1 MVGIKEG
8 EKIMLLVTFDKV
20 PKGAKKY
27 FQFKH
32 KLSRKSPELDI
43 KTADTAVKD
52 YAKSLEAAGSNV
64 AFTIFDDED
73 EDREESSFEAPVL
86 PEDQDGGIL
95 NLIDRDLENENLNRE
110 QEETVTD
117 LKDQIFNELEPS
129 LNEDYE
135 DSLNEDNGF
144 MFNNNQVL
152 EPEDEEDEVGEEIP
166 PKNDVS
172 DETADKNSTAQLN
185 TSNSA
190 NPNSYNFV
198 TKSPEATPPSSL
210 PVLPVQPD
218 QVSTT
223 EATHDEVIS
232 YGKYTDA
239 NDILDRLPKGYD
251 KNQFA
256 LNNIRHDLGY
266 LDNPRDQ
273 YDQALNDKIDQALRD
288 YSMQDIQRVYD
299 EGLAKSKAAIVD
311 RLKEAYNRVTK
322 EPIDKIVE
330 SKTVTKIQQLT
341 VKATQQ
347 KQNNQSDL
355 NKLKENKALELKTND
370 EAALAEYKKQ
380 LEEKRNLALKSFNDQ
395 EELKTRNANEQIDE
409 QLKADKAKAEHVAR
423 NEEVQKRNSELDDS
437 RTTISND
444 FDHAV
449 RDNYD
454 KNNNLFEKNLKK
466 VQERVQLAKEEIN
479 EQRRIDQE
487 KAEER
492 RQREAEAARKERE
505 LDLKQKAIEQ
515 NESLAKLQQENMA
528 KLPEEFAKAIAAAI
542 TQNNLENPNVKI
554 TLNSDGKDTKDI
566 SVPVPNIKG
575 EIVDLDT
582 TKQTDP
588 SNVTEPT
595 EENAALD
602 QENETNNDKPK
613 KHHYTSGIIS
623 LVCLAAAALGGTWAY
638 TNNRPNNE
646 QKAVVE
652 QSSSHTKQT
661 SKSNSKQSNKKS
673 DENDAVKKSKSSA
686 KPKVKATQTHLT
698 RSQAVLKQYRETKT
712 WAQKRDMLDGLL
724 GQGDARNL
732 KKIATIYANPIAN
745 LYSAIANEDKVQTRE
760 IWLNLTDDQRTEISN
775 SAKKAVAL
783 AFYDIADWQD
793 GWLARYAY

>member
-1 MVGIKEG
+1 
-8 EKIMLLVTFDKV
+8 MLLVTFDKV

-43 KTADTAVKD
+43 KTADDAVKD
-52 YAKSLEAAGSNV
+52 YAKSLEKADSNV
-64 AFTIFDDED
+64 TFTIFDDED
-73 EDREESSFEAPVL
+73 EDREESSFEAQIL

-95 NLIDRDLENENLNRE
+95 NLIDRDLENENLTRD
-110 QEETVTD
+110 QEETVTT

-129 LNEDYE
+129 LSDDEED
-135 DSLNEDNGF
+135 LNKDNGF
-144 MFNNNQVL
+144 MFNNNQIL
-152 EPEDEEDEVGEEIP
+152 DSDDEVRDEIP
-166 PKNDVS
+166 PENDVN
-172 DETADKNSTAQLN
+172 DETEDNSPTEE
-185 TSNSA
+185 SNSNA
-190 NPNSYNFV
+190 ATNPSLNNV
-198 TKSPEATPPSSL
+198 PTQLPEEVDAL
-210 PVLPVQPD
+210 PIQAG
-218 QVSTT
+218 QTT
-223 EATHDEVIS
+223 ETETSRSEVIS

-239 NDILDRLPKGYD
+239 NDILDRLPRGYD

-266 LDNPRDQ
+266 LDNPKDQ

-322 EPIDKIVE
+322 ESLDKIVE
-330 SKTVTKIQQLT
+330 GRTAAQIQQLV

-355 NKLKENKALELKTND
+355 SKLKENKALELKTND

-380 LEEKRNLALKSFNDQ
+380 LEEKRNLALKNFNDQ

-409 QLKADKAKAEHVAR
+409 QLKADKAKVERVAR
-423 NEEVQKRNSELDDS
+423 DEEVQKRNSELDDS

-449 RDNYD
+449 RNNYD
-454 KNNNLFEKNLKK
+454 KNNDLFEDNLKK
-466 VQERVQLAKEEIN
+466 VQEKVRLAKEQIN
-479 EQRRIDQE
+479 QQKLLDQE
-487 KAEER
+487 KAEEK

-554 TLNSDGKDTKDI
+554 TLNNDGKNAL
-566 SVPVPNIKG
+566 VPVPHVDG
-575 EIVDLDT
+575 EVVDLDD
-582 TKQTDP
+582 TKKNDAP
-588 SNVTEPT
+588 IDSESNEEDSELKPETED
-595 EENAALD
+595 NSS
-602 QENETNNDKPK
+602 K
-613 KHHYTSGIIS
+613 KHHYKSEIIS

-638 TNNRPNNE
+638 TNNHSNNE
-646 QKAVVE
+646 QKASIERSSSNSHVKKNK
-652 QSSSHTKQT
+652 QSSS
-661 SKSNSKQSNKKS
+661 KQSAKK
-673 DENDAVKKSKSSA
+673 DIAKNQKTNAKSKTKST
-686 KPKVKATQTHLT
+686 PTHLT

-732 KKIATIYANPIAN
+732 KKIATIYSNPIAS
-745 LYSAIANEDKVQTRE
+745 LYSAIANEDKAQTRD
-760 IWLNLTDDQRTEISN
+760 IWLSLTDDQRTEISN

>member
-1 MVGIKEG
+1 MVGVKEG

-43 KTADTAVKD
+43 KTADDAVKD
-52 YAKSLEAAGSNV
+52 YAKSLEEADSNV
-64 AFTIFDDED
+64 TFTIFDDED
-73 EDREESSFEAPVL
+73 EDREESSFEAQIL

-95 NLIDRDLENENLNRE
+95 NLIDRDLENENLTRD
-110 QEETVTD
+110 QEETVTT

-129 LNEDYE
+129 LSDDEED
-135 DSLNEDNGF
+135 LNKDNGF
-144 MFNNNQVL
+144 MFNNNQIL
-152 EPEDEEDEVGEEIP
+152 DSDDEVRDEISP
-166 PKNDVS
+166 ENDVN
-172 DETADKNSTAQLN
+172 DETEDNSPTEE
-185 TSNSA
+185 SNSNA
-190 NPNSYNFV
+190 ATNPSLNNV
-198 TKSPEATPPSSL
+198 PTQLPEEVDAL
-210 PVLPVQPD
+210 PIQAG
-218 QVSTT
+218 QTT
-223 EATHDEVIS
+223 ETETSRSEVIS

-239 NDILDRLPKGYD
+239 NDILDRLPRGYD

-266 LDNPRDQ
+266 LDNPKDQ

-311 RLKEAYNRVTK
+311 RLKEAYNGVTK
-322 EPIDKIVE
+322 KSLDKIVE
-330 SKTVTKIQQLT
+330 GRTAAQIQQLV

-355 NKLKENKALELKTND
+355 SKLKENKALELKTND

-380 LEEKRNLALKSFNDQ
+380 LEEKRNLALKNFNDQ

-409 QLKADKAKAEHVAR
+409 QLKADKAKVERVAR
-423 NEEVQKRNSELDDS
+423 DEEVQKRNSELDDS

-449 RDNYD
+449 RNNYD
-454 KNNNLFEKNLKK
+454 KNNDLFEDNLKK
-466 VQERVQLAKEEIN
+466 VQEKVRLAKEQIN
-479 EQRRIDQE
+479 QQKQLDQE
-487 KAEER
+487 KAEEK

-554 TLNSDGKDTKDI
+554 TLNNDGKNAL
-566 SVPVPNIKG
+566 VPVPHVDG
-575 EIVDLDT
+575 EVVDLDD
-582 TKQTDP
+582 TKKNDAP
-588 SNVTEPT
+588 IDSESNEEDSELKPETED
-595 EENAALD
+595 NS
-602 QENETNNDKPK
+602 PK
-613 KHHYTSGIIS
+613 KRHYKSEIIS

-638 TNNRPNNE
+638 TNNHSNNE
-646 QKAVVE
+646 QKASIERSSSNSHVKKNK
-652 QSSSHTKQT
+652 QSSS
-661 SKSNSKQSNKKS
+661 KQSDKKSANEDIAKNKKP
-673 DENDAVKKSKSSA
+673 NAKSKTKST
-686 KPKVKATQTHLT
+686 PTYLT
-698 RSQAVLKQYRETKT
+698 RSQAILKQYRETKT

-732 KKIATIYANPIAN
+732 KKIATIYSNPIAS
-745 LYSAIANEDKVQTRE
+745 LYSAIANEDKAQTRD
-760 IWLNLTDDQRTEISN
+760 IWLSLTDDQRTEISN

>member
-1 MVGIKEG
+1 
-8 EKIMLLVTFDKV
+8 MLLVTFDKV

-43 KTADTAVKD
+43 KTADDAVKD
-52 YAKSLEAAGSNV
+52 YAKSLEEADSNV
-64 AFTIFDDED
+64 TFTIFDDED
-73 EDREESSFEAPVL
+73 EDREESSFEAQIL

-95 NLIDRDLENENLNRE
+95 NLIDRDLENENLTRD
-110 QEETVTD
+110 QEETVTT

-129 LNEDYE
+129 LSDDEED
-135 DSLNEDNGF
+135 LNKDNGF
-144 MFNNNQVL
+144 MFNNNQIL
-152 EPEDEEDEVGEEIP
+152 DSDDEVRDEIP
-166 PKNDVS
+166 PENDVN
-172 DETADKNSTAQLN
+172 DETEDNSPTEE
-185 TSNSA
+185 SNSNA
-190 NPNSYNFV
+190 ATNPSLNNV
-198 TKSPEATPPSSL
+198 PTQLPEEVDAL
-210 PVLPVQPD
+210 PIQAG
-218 QVSTT
+218 QTT
-223 EATHDEVIS
+223 ETETSRSEVIS

-239 NDILDRLPKGYD
+239 NDILDRLPRGYD

-266 LDNPRDQ
+266 LDNPKDQ
-273 YDQALNDKIDQALRD
+273 YAQALNDKIDQALRD

-322 EPIDKIVE
+322 ESLDKIVE
-330 SKTVTKIQQLT
+330 GRTAAQIQQLA
-341 VKATQQ
+341 VKATHQ

-355 NKLKENKALELKTND
+355 SKLKENKALELKTND

-380 LEEKRNLALKSFNDQ
+380 LEEKRNLALKNFNDQ

-409 QLKADKAKAEHVAR
+409 QLKADKAKVERVAR
-423 NEEVQKRNSELDDS
+423 DEEVQKRNSELDDS

-449 RDNYD
+449 RNNYD
-454 KNNNLFEKNLKK
+454 KNNDLFEDNLKK
-466 VQERVQLAKEEIN
+466 VQERVRLAKEQIN
-479 EQRRIDQE
+479 QQKQLDQE
-487 KAEER
+487 KAEEK

-554 TLNSDGKDTKDI
+554 TLNNDGKNAL
-566 SVPVPNIKG
+566 VPVPHVDG
-575 EIVDLDT
+575 EVVDLDD
-582 TKQTDP
+582 TKKNDAP
-588 SNVTEPT
+588 IDSESNEEDSELKPETED
-595 EENAALD
+595 NS
-602 QENETNNDKPK
+602 PK
-613 KHHYTSGIIS
+613 KRHYKSEIIS

-638 TNNRPNNE
+638 TNNHSNNE
-646 QKAVVE
+646 QKASIERSSSNSHVKKNK
-652 QSSSHTKQT
+652 QSSS
-661 SKSNSKQSNKKS
+661 KQSDKKSANEDIAKNKKP
-673 DENDAVKKSKSSA
+673 NAKSKTKST
-686 KPKVKATQTHLT
+686 PTHLT

-732 KKIATIYANPIAN
+732 KKIATIYSNPIAS
-745 LYSAIANEDKVQTRE
+745 LYSAIANEDKAQTRD
-760 IWLNLTDDQRTEISN
+760 IWLSLTDDQRTEISN

>member
-1 MVGIKEG
+1 MVGVEEG

-43 KTADTAVKD
+43 KTADDAVKD
-52 YAKSLEAAGSNV
+52 YAKSLEEADSNV
-64 AFTIFDDED
+64 TFTIFDDED
-73 EDREESSFEAPVL
+73 EDREESSFEAQIL

-95 NLIDRDLENENLNRE
+95 NLIDRDLENENLTRD
-110 QEETVTD
+110 QEETVTT

-129 LNEDYE
+129 LSDDEED
-135 DSLNEDNGF
+135 LNKDNGF
-144 MFNNNQVL
+144 MFNNNQIL
-152 EPEDEEDEVGEEIP
+152 DSDDEVRDEIP
-166 PKNDVS
+166 PENDVN
-172 DETADKNSTAQLN
+172 DETEDNSPTEE
-185 TSNSA
+185 SNSNA
-190 NPNSYNFV
+190 ATNPSLNNV
-198 TKSPEATPPSSL
+198 PTQLPEEVDAL
-210 PVLPVQPD
+210 PIQAG
-218 QVSTT
+218 QTT
-223 EATHDEVIS
+223 ETETNRSEVIS

-239 NDILDRLPKGYD
+239 NDILDRLPRGYD

-256 LNNIRHDLGY
+256 LDNIRHDLGY
-266 LDNPRDQ
+266 LDNPKDQ
-273 YDQALNDKIDQALRD
+273 YEQELNDKINQALRD

-322 EPIDKIVE
+322 ESLDKIVE
-330 SKTVTKIQQLT
+330 GRTEAQIQQLV

-355 NKLKENKALELKTND
+355 SKLKENKALELKTND

-380 LEEKRNLALKSFNDQ
+380 LEEKRNLALKNFNDQ

-409 QLKADKAKAEHVAR
+409 QLKADKAKVERVAR
-423 NEEVQKRNSELDDS
+423 DEEVQKRNSELDDS

-449 RDNYD
+449 RNNYD
-454 KNNNLFEKNLKK
+454 KNNDLFEDNLKK
-466 VQERVQLAKEEIN
+466 VQEKVRLAKEQIN
-479 EQRRIDQE
+479 QQKLLDQE
-487 KAEER
+487 KAEEK

-554 TLNSDGKDTKDI
+554 TLNNDGKNAL
-566 SVPVPNIKG
+566 VPVPHVDG
-575 EIVDLDT
+575 EVVDLDD
-582 TKQTDP
+582 TKKNDAP
-588 SNVTEPT
+588 IDSESNEEDSELKPETED
-595 EENAALD
+595 NSS
-602 QENETNNDKPK
+602 K
-613 KHHYTSGIIS
+613 KHHYKSEIIS

-638 TNNRPNNE
+638 TNNHSNNE
-646 QKAVVE
+646 QKASIERSSSNSHVKKNK
-652 QSSSHTKQT
+652 QSSS
-661 SKSNSKQSNKKS
+661 KQSAKK
-673 DENDAVKKSKSSA
+673 DIAKNQKTNAKSKTKST
-686 KPKVKATQTHLT
+686 PTYLT
-698 RSQAVLKQYRETKT
+698 RSQAILKQYRETKT

-732 KKIATIYANPIAN
+732 KKIATIYSNPIAN
-745 LYSAIANEDKVQTRE
+745 LYSAIANEDKTQTRD
-760 IWLNLTDDQRTEISN
+760 IWLSLTDDQRTEISN

-793 GWLARYAY
+793 GWLVRYAY

>member
-1 MVGIKEG
+1 MVGVKEG

-52 YAKSLEAAGSNV
+52 YAKSLEAASYSV
-64 AFTIFDDED
+64 SFTIFDDED
-73 EDREESSFEAPVL
+73 EDREESSFEAPIL
-86 PEDQDGGIL
+86 PEDRDGGIL
-95 NLIDRDLENENLNRE
+95 NLIDRDLENENLTRD
-110 QEETVTD
+110 QEETVTT

-129 LNEDYE
+129 LSDDEED
-135 DSLNEDNGF
+135 LNKDNGF
-144 MFNNNQVL
+144 MFNNNQIL
-152 EPEDEEDEVGEEIP
+152 DSDDEVRDEIP
-166 PKNDVS
+166 PENDVN
-172 DETADKNSTAQLN
+172 DETEDNSPTEE
-185 TSNSA
+185 SNSNA
-190 NPNSYNFV
+190 ATNPSLNNV
-198 TKSPEATPPSSL
+198 PTQLPEEVDAL
-210 PVLPVQPD
+210 PIQAG
-218 QVSTT
+218 QTT
-223 EATHDEVIS
+223 ETETSRSEVIS

-239 NDILDRLPKGYD
+239 NDILDRLPRGYD

-266 LDNPRDQ
+266 LDNPKDQ

-322 EPIDKIVE
+322 ESLDKIVE
-330 SKTVTKIQQLT
+330 GRTAAQIQQLV

-355 NKLKENKALELKTND
+355 SKLKESKALELKTND

-380 LEEKRNLALKSFNDQ
+380 LEEKRNIALKNFNDQ

-409 QLKADKAKAEHVAR
+409 QLKADKAKVERVAR
-423 NEEVQKRNSELDDS
+423 DEEVQKRNSELDDS

-449 RDNYD
+449 RNNYD
-454 KNNNLFEKNLKK
+454 KNNDLFEDNLEG
-466 VQERVQLAKEEIN
+466 VRERVQLAKEQIN
-479 EQRRIDQE
+479 QQKQLDQE
-487 KAEER
+487 KAEEK

-554 TLNSDGKDTKDI
+554 TLNNDGKNAL
-566 SVPVPNIKG
+566 VPVPHVDG
-575 EIVDLDT
+575 EVVDLDD
-582 TKQTDP
+582 TKKNDAP
-588 SNVTEPT
+588 IDSESNEEDSELKPETED
-595 EENAALD
+595 NS
-602 QENETNNDKPK
+602 PK
-613 KHHYTSGIIS
+613 KRHYKSEIIS

-638 TNNRPNNE
+638 TNNHSNNE
-646 QKAVVE
+646 QKASIERSSSNSHVKKNK
-652 QSSSHTKQT
+652 QSSS
-661 SKSNSKQSNKKS
+661 KQSDKKSANEDIAKNKKP
-673 DENDAVKKSKSSA
+673 NAKSKTKST
-686 KPKVKATQTHLT
+686 PTHLT
-698 RSQAVLKQYRETKT
+698 RSQAVLKQYRETKN

-732 KKIATIYANPIAN
+732 KKIATIYSNPIAS
-745 LYSAIANEDKVQTRE
+745 LYSAIANEDKAQTRD
-760 IWLNLTDDQRTEISN
+760 IWLSLTDDQRTEISN

>member
-1 MVGIKEG
+1 
-8 EKIMLLVTFDKV
+8 MLLVTFDKV

-43 KTADTAVKD
+43 KTADDAVKD
-52 YAKSLEAAGSNV
+52 YAKSLEEADSNV
-64 AFTIFDDED
+64 TFTIFDDED
-73 EDREESSFEAPVL
+73 EDREESSFEAQIL

-95 NLIDRDLENENLNRE
+95 NLIDRDLENENLTRD
-110 QEETVTD
+110 QEETVTT

-129 LNEDYE
+129 LSDDEED
-135 DSLNEDNGF
+135 LNKDNGF
-144 MFNNNQVL
+144 MFNNNQIL
-152 EPEDEEDEVGEEIP
+152 DSDDEVRDEIP
-166 PKNDVS
+166 PENDVN
-172 DETADKNSTAQLN
+172 DETEDNSPTEE
-185 TSNSA
+185 SNSNA
-190 NPNSYNFV
+190 ATNPSLNNV
-198 TKSPEATPPSSL
+198 PTQLPEEVDAL
-210 PVLPVQPD
+210 PIQAG
-218 QVSTT
+218 QTT
-223 EATHDEVIS
+223 ETETSRSEVIS

-239 NDILDRLPKGYD
+239 NDILDRLPRGYD

-266 LDNPRDQ
+266 LDNPKDQ

-322 EPIDKIVE
+322 ESLDKIVE
-330 SKTVTKIQQLT
+330 DRTAAQIQQLV
-341 VKATQQ
+341 VKATHQ

-355 NKLKENKALELKTND
+355 SKLKENKALELKTND

-380 LEEKRNLALKSFNDQ
+380 LEEKRNIALKNFNDQ

-409 QLKADKAKAEHVAR
+409 QLKADKAKVERVAR
-423 NEEVQKRNSELDDS
+423 DEEVQKRNSELDDS

-449 RDNYD
+449 RNNYD
-454 KNNNLFEKNLKK
+454 KNNDLFEDNLKK
-466 VQERVQLAKEEIN
+466 VQEKVRLAKEQIN
-479 EQRRIDQE
+479 QQKLLDQE
-487 KAEER
+487 KAEEK

-554 TLNSDGKDTKDI
+554 TLNNDGKNAL
-566 SVPVPNIKG
+566 VPVPHVDG
-575 EIVDLDT
+575 EVVDLDD
-582 TKQTDP
+582 TKKNDAP
-588 SNVTEPT
+588 IDSESNEEDSELKPETED
-595 EENAALD
+595 NS
-602 QENETNNDKPK
+602 PK
-613 KHHYTSGIIS
+613 KRHYKSEIIS

-638 TNNRPNNE
+638 TNNHSNNE
-646 QKAVVE
+646 QKASIERSSSNSHVKKNK
-652 QSSSHTKQT
+652 QSSS
-661 SKSNSKQSNKKS
+661 KQSDKKSANEDIAKNKKP
-673 DENDAVKKSKSSA
+673 NAKSKTKST
-686 KPKVKATQTHLT
+686 PTYLT
-698 RSQAVLKQYRETKT
+698 RSQAILKQYRETKT

-732 KKIATIYANPIAN
+732 KKIATIYSNPIAN
-745 LYSAIANEDKVQTRE
+745 LYSAIANEDKAQTRD
-760 IWLNLTDDQRTEISN
+760 IWLSLTDDQRTEISN

>member
-1 MVGIKEG
+1 
-8 EKIMLLVTFDKV
+8 MLLVTFDKV

-43 KTADTAVKD
+43 KTADDAVKD
-52 YAKSLEAAGSNV
+52 YAKTLEEADSNV
-64 AFTIFDDED
+64 TFTIFDDED
-73 EDREESSFEAPVL
+73 EDREESSFEAQIL

-95 NLIDRDLENENLNRE
+95 NLIDRDLENENLTRD
-110 QEETVTD
+110 QEETVTT

-129 LNEDYE
+129 LNDDED
-135 DSLNEDNGF
+135 DLNEDNGF
-144 MFNNNQVL
+144 MFNSNQIL
-152 EPEDEEDEVGEEIP
+152 DSDDEVRDEIP
-166 PKNDVS
+166 PENDVN
-172 DETADKNSTAQLN
+172 DETEDNSPTEE
-185 TSNSA
+185 SNSNAAA
-190 NPNSYNFV
+190 NPSLNNV
-198 TKSPEATPPSSL
+198 PTQLPEKVGASPIQAG
-210 PVLPVQPD
+210 Q
-218 QVSTT
+218 TT
-223 EATHDEVIS
+223 ETETSRSEVIS

-239 NDILDRLPKGYD
+239 NDILDRLPRGYD

-266 LDNPRDQ
+266 LDNPKDQ

-322 EPIDKIVE
+322 ESLDKIVE
-330 SKTVTKIQQLT
+330 GRTAAQIQQLV
-341 VKATQQ
+341 VKAAQQ

-355 NKLKENKALELKTND
+355 SKLKENKALELKTND
-370 EAALAEYKKQ
+370 EAALVEYKKQ
-380 LEEKRNLALKSFNDQ
+380 LEGKRNLALKNFNDQ

-409 QLKADKAKAEHVAR
+409 QLKSDKAKVERIAR

-449 RDNYD
+449 RNNYD
-454 KNNNLFEKNLKK
+454 ENNNLFEENLKK
-466 VQERVQLAKEEIN
+466 VQERVQLAKEQIN
-479 EQRRIDQE
+479 KQKQLDQE
-487 KAEER
+487 KAEEK
-492 RQREAEAARKERE
+492 RQREEEAARKERE
-505 LDLKQKAIEQ
+505 LDLKQKEIEQ
-515 NESLAKLQQENMA
+515 NKSLAKLQQENMA

-554 TLNSDGKDTKDI
+554 TLNNDGKNAL
-566 SVPVPNIKG
+566 VPVPHVDG
-575 EIVDLDT
+575 EVVDLDD
-582 TKQTDP
+582 TKKNDAP
-588 SNVTEPT
+588 IDSESNEEDSELKPETED
-595 EENAALD
+595 NS
-602 QENETNNDKPK
+602 PK
-613 KHHYTSGIIS
+613 KRHYKSEIIS

-638 TNNRPNNE
+638 TNNHSNNE
-646 QKAVVE
+646 QKASIERSSSNSHVKKNK
-652 QSSSHTKQT
+652 QSSS
-661 SKSNSKQSNKKS
+661 KQSDKKSANEDIAKNKKP
-673 DENDAVKKSKSSA
+673 NAKSKTKST
-686 KPKVKATQTHLT
+686 PTHLT
-698 RSQAVLKQYRETKT
+698 RSQAVLKQYRETKN

-732 KKIATIYANPIAN
+732 KKIATIYSNPIAN
-745 LYSAIANEDKVQTRE
+745 LYSAIANEDKAQTRD
-760 IWLNLTDDQRTEISN
+760 IWLSLTDDQRTEISN

>member
-1 MVGIKEG
+1 
-8 EKIMLLVTFDKV
+8 MLLVTFDKV

-43 KTADTAVKD
+43 KTADDAVKD
-52 YAKSLEAAGSNV
+52 YAKTLEEADSNV
-64 AFTIFDDED
+64 TFTIFDDED
-73 EDREESSFEAPVL
+73 EDREESSFEAQIL

-95 NLIDRDLENENLNRE
+95 NLIDRDSENENLTRD
-110 QEETVTD
+110 QEETVTT

-129 LNEDYE
+129 LNDDED
-135 DSLNEDNGF
+135 DLNEDNGF
-144 MFNNNQVL
+144 MFNSNQIL
-152 EPEDEEDEVGEEIP
+152 DSDDEVRDEIP
-166 PKNDVS
+166 PENDVN
-172 DETADKNSTAQLN
+172 DETEDNSPTEE
-185 TSNSA
+185 SNSNAAA
-190 NPNSYNFV
+190 NPSLNNV
-198 TKSPEATPPSSL
+198 PTQLPEKVGASPIQAG
-210 PVLPVQPD
+210 Q
-218 QVSTT
+218 TT
-223 EATHDEVIS
+223 ETETSRSEVIS

-239 NDILDRLPKGYD
+239 NDILDRLPRGYD

-266 LDNPRDQ
+266 LDNPKDQ

-322 EPIDKIVE
+322 ESLDKIVE
-330 SKTVTKIQQLT
+330 GRTAAQIQQLV

-355 NKLKENKALELKTND
+355 SKLKENKALELKTND

-380 LEEKRNLALKSFNDQ
+380 LEEKRNLALKNFNDQ

-409 QLKADKAKAEHVAR
+409 QLKADKAKVERVAR
-423 NEEVQKRNSELDDS
+423 DEEVQKRNSELDDS

-449 RDNYD
+449 RNNYD
-454 KNNNLFEKNLKK
+454 KNNDLFEDNLKK
-466 VQERVQLAKEEIN
+466 VQEKVRLAKEQIN
-479 EQRRIDQE
+479 QQKQLDQE
-487 KAEER
+487 KAEEK

-554 TLNSDGKDTKDI
+554 TLNNDGKNAL
-566 SVPVPNIKG
+566 VPVPHVDG
-575 EIVDLDT
+575 EVVDLDD
-582 TKQTDP
+582 TKKNDAP
-588 SNVTEPT
+588 IDSESNEEDSELKPETED
-595 EENAALD
+595 NS
-602 QENETNNDKPK
+602 PK
-613 KHHYTSGIIS
+613 KRHYKSEIIS

-638 TNNRPNNE
+638 TNNHSNNE
-646 QKAVVE
+646 QKASIERSSSNSHVKKNK
-652 QSSSHTKQT
+652 QSSS
-661 SKSNSKQSNKKS
+661 KKS
-673 DENDAVKKSKSSA
+673 DKKSANEDIAKNKKPNAKSKTKST
-686 KPKVKATQTHLT
+686 PTHLT
-698 RSQAVLKQYRETKT
+698 RSQAGFKT
-712 WAQKRDMLDGLL
+712 
-724 GQGDARNL
+724 
-732 KKIATIYANPIAN
+732 
-745 LYSAIANEDKVQTRE
+745 
-760 IWLNLTDDQRTEISN
+760 IS
-775 SAKKAVAL
+775 
-783 AFYDIADWQD
+783 
-793 GWLARYAY
+793 

>member
-1 MVGIKEG
+1 
-8 EKIMLLVTFDKV
+8 MLLVTFDKV

-43 KTADTAVKD
+43 KTADDAVKD
-52 YAKSLEAAGSNV
+52 YAKSLEEADSNV
-64 AFTIFDDED
+64 TFTIFDDED
-73 EDREESSFEAPVL
+73 EDREESSFEAQIL

-95 NLIDRDLENENLNRE
+95 NLIDRDLENENLTRD
-110 QEETVTD
+110 QEETVTT

-129 LNEDYE
+129 LSDDEED
-135 DSLNEDNGF
+135 LNKDNGF
-144 MFNNNQVL
+144 MFNNNQIL
-152 EPEDEEDEVGEEIP
+152 DSDDEVRDEIP
-166 PKNDVS
+166 PENDVN
-172 DETADKNSTAQLN
+172 DETEDNSPTEE
-185 TSNSA
+185 SNSNA
-190 NPNSYNFV
+190 ATNPSLNNV
-198 TKSPEATPPSSL
+198 PTQLPEEVDAL
-210 PVLPVQPD
+210 PIQAG
-218 QVSTT
+218 QTT
-223 EATHDEVIS
+223 ETETSRSEVIS

-239 NDILDRLPKGYD
+239 NDILDRLPRGYD

-266 LDNPRDQ
+266 LDNPKDQ

-322 EPIDKIVE
+322 ESLNKIVE
-330 SKTVTKIQQLT
+330 DRTAAQIQQLI
-341 VKATQQ
+341 VKATHQ

-355 NKLKENKALELKTND
+355 SKLKENKALELKTND

-380 LEEKRNLALKSFNDQ
+380 LEEKRNIALKNFNDQ

-409 QLKADKAKAEHVAR
+409 QLKADKAKVERVAR
-423 NEEVQKRNSELDDS
+423 DEEVQKRNSELDDS

-449 RDNYD
+449 RNNYD
-454 KNNNLFEKNLKK
+454 KNNDLFEDNLKK
-466 VQERVQLAKEEIN
+466 VQEKVRLAKEQIN
-479 EQRRIDQE
+479 QQKLLDQE
-487 KAEER
+487 KAEEK

-554 TLNSDGKDTKDI
+554 TLNNDGKNAL
-566 SVPVPNIKG
+566 VPVPHVDG
-575 EIVDLDT
+575 EIVDLDD
-582 TKQTDP
+582 TKKNDAP
-588 SNVTEPT
+588 IDSESNEEDSELKPETED
-595 EENAALD
+595 NS
-602 QENETNNDKPK
+602 PK
-613 KHHYTSGIIS
+613 KRHYKSEIIS

-638 TNNRPNNE
+638 TNNHSNNE
-646 QKAVVE
+646 QKASIERSSSNSHVKKNK
-652 QSSSHTKQT
+652 QSSS
-661 SKSNSKQSNKKS
+661 KQSAKKSANEDIAKNKKP
-673 DENDAVKKSKSSA
+673 NAKSKTKST
-686 KPKVKATQTHLT
+686 PTYLT
-698 RSQAVLKQYRETKT
+698 RSQAILKQYRETKT

-732 KKIATIYANPIAN
+732 KKIATIYSNPIAS
-745 LYSAIANEDKVQTRE
+745 LYSAIANEDKAQTRD
-760 IWLNLTDDQRTEISN
+760 IWLSLTDDQRTEISN

>member
-1 MVGIKEG
+1 MVGVKEG

-43 KTADTAVKD
+43 KTADDAVKD
-52 YAKSLEAAGSNV
+52 YAKSLEEADSNV
-64 AFTIFDDED
+64 TFTIFDDED
-73 EDREESSFEAPVL
+73 EDREESSFEAQIL

-95 NLIDRDLENENLNRE
+95 NLIDRDLENENLTRD
-110 QEETVTD
+110 QEETVTT

-129 LNEDYE
+129 LSDDEED
-135 DSLNEDNGF
+135 LNKDNGF
-144 MFNNNQVL
+144 MFNNNQIL
-152 EPEDEEDEVGEEIP
+152 DSDDEVRDEIP
-166 PKNDVS
+166 PENDVN
-172 DETADKNSTAQLN
+172 DETEDNSPTEE
-185 TSNSA
+185 SNSNA
-190 NPNSYNFV
+190 ATNPSLNNV
-198 TKSPEATPPSSL
+198 PTQLPEEVDAL
-210 PVLPVQPD
+210 PIQAG
-218 QVSTT
+218 QTT
-223 EATHDEVIS
+223 ETETSRSEVIS

-239 NDILDRLPKGYD
+239 NDILDRLPRGYD

-266 LDNPRDQ
+266 LDNPKDQ

-322 EPIDKIVE
+322 ESLDKIVE
-330 SKTVTKIQQLT
+330 DRTAAQIQQLV
-341 VKATQQ
+341 VKATHQ

-355 NKLKENKALELKTND
+355 SKLKENKALELKTND

-380 LEEKRNLALKSFNDQ
+380 LEEKRNIALKNFNDQ

-409 QLKADKAKAEHVAR
+409 QLKADKAKVERVAR
-423 NEEVQKRNSELDDS
+423 DEEVQKRNSELDDS

-449 RDNYD
+449 RNNYD
-454 KNNNLFEKNLKK
+454 KNNDLFEDNLKK
-466 VQERVQLAKEEIN
+466 VQEKVQLAKEQIN
-479 EQRRIDQE
+479 QQKQLDQE
-487 KAEER
+487 KAEEK

-554 TLNSDGKDTKDI
+554 TLNNDGKNAL
-566 SVPVPNIKG
+566 VPVPHVDG
-575 EIVDLDT
+575 EVVDLDD
-582 TKQTDP
+582 TKKNDAP
-588 SNVTEPT
+588 IDSESNEEDSELKPETED
-595 EENAALD
+595 NS
-602 QENETNNDKPK
+602 PK
-613 KHHYTSGIIS
+613 KRHYKSEIIS

-638 TNNRPNNE
+638 TNNHSNNE
-646 QKAVVE
+646 QKASIERSSSNSHVKKNK
-652 QSSSHTKQT
+652 QSSS
-661 SKSNSKQSNKKS
+661 KQSDKKSANEDIAKNKKP
-673 DENDAVKKSKSSA
+673 NAKSKTKST
-686 KPKVKATQTHLT
+686 PTHLT
-698 RSQAVLKQYRETKT
+698 RSQAVLKQYRETKN

-732 KKIATIYANPIAN
+732 KKIATIYSNPIAS
-745 LYSAIANEDKVQTRE
+745 LYSAIANEDKAQTRD
-760 IWLNLTDDQRTEISN
+760 IWLSLTDDQRTEISN

>member
-1 MVGIKEG
+1 
-8 EKIMLLVTFDKV
+8 MLLVTFDKV

-43 KTADTAVKD
+43 KTADDAVKD
-52 YAKSLEAAGSNV
+52 YAKSLEEADSNV
-64 AFTIFDDED
+64 TFTIFDDED
-73 EDREESSFEAPVL
+73 EDREESSFEAQIL
-86 PEDQDGGIL
+86 PEDQEGGIL
-95 NLIDRDLENENLNRE
+95 NLIDRDLENENLTRD
-110 QEETVTD
+110 QEETVTT

-129 LNEDYE
+129 LSDDEED
-135 DSLNEDNGF
+135 LNKDNGF
-144 MFNNNQVL
+144 MFNNNQIL
-152 EPEDEEDEVGEEIP
+152 DSDDEVRDEIP
-166 PKNDVS
+166 PENDVN
-172 DETADKNSTAQLN
+172 DETEDNSPTEE
-185 TSNSA
+185 SNSNA
-190 NPNSYNFV
+190 ATNPSLNNV
-198 TKSPEATPPSSL
+198 PTQLPEEVDAL
-210 PVLPVQPD
+210 PIQAG
-218 QVSTT
+218 QTT
-223 EATHDEVIS
+223 ETETSRSEVIS

-239 NDILDRLPKGYD
+239 NDILDRLPRGYD

-266 LDNPRDQ
+266 LDNPKDQ

-322 EPIDKIVE
+322 ESLDKIVE
-330 SKTVTKIQQLT
+330 DRTAAQIQQLV
-341 VKATQQ
+341 VKATHQ

-355 NKLKENKALELKTND
+355 SKLKENKALELKTND

-380 LEEKRNLALKSFNDQ
+380 LEEKRNIALKNFNDQ

-409 QLKADKAKAEHVAR
+409 QLKADKAKVERVAR
-423 NEEVQKRNSELDDS
+423 DEEVQKRNSELDDS

-449 RDNYD
+449 RNNYD
-454 KNNNLFEKNLKK
+454 KNNDLFEDNLKK
-466 VQERVQLAKEEIN
+466 VQEKVRLAKEQIN
-479 EQRRIDQE
+479 QQKLLDQE
-487 KAEER
+487 KAEEK

-554 TLNSDGKDTKDI
+554 TLNNDGKNAL
-566 SVPVPNIKG
+566 VPVPHVDG
-575 EIVDLDT
+575 EVVDLDD
-582 TKQTDP
+582 TKKNDAP
-588 SNVTEPT
+588 IDSESNEEDSELKPETED
-595 EENAALD
+595 NS
-602 QENETNNDKPK
+602 PK
-613 KHHYTSGIIS
+613 KRHYKSEIIS

-638 TNNRPNNE
+638 TNNHSNNE
-646 QKAVVE
+646 QKASIERSSSNSHVKKNK
-652 QSSSHTKQT
+652 QSSS
-661 SKSNSKQSNKKS
+661 KQSDKKSANEDIAKNKKP
-673 DENDAVKKSKSSA
+673 NAKSKTKST
-686 KPKVKATQTHLT
+686 PTHLT

-732 KKIATIYANPIAN
+732 KKIATIYSNPIAS
-745 LYSAIANEDKVQTRE
+745 LYSAIANEDKAQTRD
-760 IWLNLTDDQRTEISN
+760 IWLSLTDDQRTEISN

>member
-1 MVGIKEG
+1 MVGVKEG

-43 KTADTAVKD
+43 KTADDAVKD
-52 YAKSLEAAGSNV
+52 YAKSLEEADSNV
-64 AFTIFDDED
+64 TFTIFDDED
-73 EDREESSFEAPVL
+73 EDREESSFEAQIL

-95 NLIDRDLENENLNRE
+95 NLIDRDLENENLTRD
-110 QEETVTD
+110 QEETVTT
-117 LKDQIFNELEPS
+117 LKDQIFSELEPS
-129 LNEDYE
+129 LSDDEED
-135 DSLNEDNGF
+135 LNKDNGF
-144 MFNNNQVL
+144 MFNNNQIL
-152 EPEDEEDEVGEEIP
+152 DSDDEVRDEIP
-166 PKNDVS
+166 PENDVN
-172 DETADKNSTAQLN
+172 DETEDNSPTEE
-185 TSNSA
+185 SNSNA
-190 NPNSYNFV
+190 ATNPSLNNV
-198 TKSPEATPPSSL
+198 PTQLPEEVDAL
-210 PVLPVQPD
+210 PIQAG
-218 QVSTT
+218 QTT
-223 EATHDEVIS
+223 ETETSRSEVIS

-239 NDILDRLPKGYD
+239 NDILDRLPRGYD

-266 LDNPRDQ
+266 LDNPKDQ
-273 YDQALNDKIDQALRD
+273 YDQALNDKIDQALID

-322 EPIDKIVE
+322 ESLDKIVE
-330 SKTVTKIQQLT
+330 DRTAAQIQQLV
-341 VKATQQ
+341 VKATHQ

-355 NKLKENKALELKTND
+355 SKLKENKALELKTND

-380 LEEKRNLALKSFNDQ
+380 LEEKRNIALKNFNDQ

-409 QLKADKAKAEHVAR
+409 QLEADKAKVERVAR
-423 NEEVQKRNSELDDS
+423 DEEVQKRNSELDDS

-449 RDNYD
+449 RNNYD
-454 KNNNLFEKNLKK
+454 KNNDLFEDNLKK
-466 VQERVQLAKEEIN
+466 VQEKVRLAKEQIN
-479 EQRRIDQE
+479 QQKLLDQE
-487 KAEER
+487 KAEEK

-554 TLNSDGKDTKDI
+554 TLNNDGKNAL
-566 SVPVPNIKG
+566 VPVPHVDG
-575 EIVDLDT
+575 EVVDLDD
-582 TKQTDP
+582 TKKNDAPIDP
-588 SNVTEPT
+588 ESNEEDSELKPETED
-595 EENAALD
+595 NS
-602 QENETNNDKPK
+602 PK
-613 KHHYTSGIIS
+613 KRHYKSEIIS

-638 TNNRPNNE
+638 TNNHSNNE
-646 QKAVVE
+646 QKASIERSSSNSHVKKNK
-652 QSSSHTKQT
+652 QSSS
-661 SKSNSKQSNKKS
+661 KQSDKKSANEDIAKNKKP
-673 DENDAVKKSKSSA
+673 NAKSKTKST
-686 KPKVKATQTHLT
+686 PTHLT

-732 KKIATIYANPIAN
+732 KKIATIYSNPIAS
-745 LYSAIANEDKVQTRE
+745 LYSAIANEDKAQTRD
-760 IWLNLTDDQRTEISN
+760 IWLSLTDDQRTEISN

>member
-1 MVGIKEG
+1 
-8 EKIMLLVTFDKV
+8 MLLVTFDKV

-43 KTADTAVKD
+43 KTADDAVKD
-52 YAKSLEAAGSNV
+52 YAKSLEEADSNV
-64 AFTIFDDED
+64 TFTIFDDED
-73 EDREESSFEAPVL
+73 EDREESSFEAQIL

-95 NLIDRDLENENLNRE
+95 NLIDRDLENENLTRD
-110 QEETVTD
+110 QEETVTT

-129 LNEDYE
+129 LNDDED
-135 DSLNEDNGF
+135 DLNEDNGF
-144 MFNNNQVL
+144 MFNSNQIL
-152 EPEDEEDEVGEEIP
+152 DSDDEVRDEIP
-166 PKNDVS
+166 TENDVN
-172 DETADKNSTAQLN
+172 DETEDNSPTEE
-185 TSNSA
+185 SNSNAAA
-190 NPNSYNFV
+190 NPSLNNV
-198 TKSPEATPPSSL
+198 PTQLPEKVGASPIQAG
-210 PVLPVQPD
+210 Q
-218 QVSTT
+218 TT
-223 EATHDEVIS
+223 ETETSRSEVIS

-239 NDILDRLPKGYD
+239 NDILDRLPRGYD

-266 LDNPRDQ
+266 LDNPKDQ

-322 EPIDKIVE
+322 ESLDKIVE
-330 SKTVTKIQQLT
+330 GRTAAQIQQLV

-355 NKLKENKALELKTND
+355 SKLKENKALELKTND

-380 LEEKRNLALKSFNDQ
+380 LEEKRNLALKNFNDQ

-409 QLKADKAKAEHVAR
+409 QLKSDKAKVERVAR
-423 NEEVQKRNSELDDS
+423 DEEVQKRNSELDDS

-449 RDNYD
+449 RNNYD
-454 KNNNLFEKNLKK
+454 KNNDLFEDNLKK
-466 VQERVQLAKEEIN
+466 VQEKVRLAKEQIN
-479 EQRRIDQE
+479 QQKQLDQE
-487 KAEER
+487 KAEEK

-542 TQNNLENPNVKI
+542 IQNNLENPNVKI
-554 TLNSDGKDTKDI
+554 TLNNDGKNAL
-566 SVPVPNIKG
+566 VPVPHVDG
-575 EIVDLDT
+575 EVVDLDD
-582 TKQTDP
+582 TKKNDAP
-588 SNVTEPT
+588 IDSESNEEDSELKPETED
-595 EENAALD
+595 NS
-602 QENETNNDKPK
+602 PK
-613 KHHYTSGIIS
+613 KRHYKSEIIS

-638 TNNRPNNE
+638 TNNHSNNE
-646 QKAVVE
+646 QKASIERSSSNSHVKKNK
-652 QSSSHTKQT
+652 QSSS
-661 SKSNSKQSNKKS
+661 KQSDKKSANEDIAKNKKP
-673 DENDAVKKSKSSA
+673 NAKSKTKST
-686 KPKVKATQTHLT
+686 PTYLT
-698 RSQAVLKQYRETKT
+698 RSQAILKQYRETKT

-732 KKIATIYANPIAN
+732 KKIATIYSNPIAS
-745 LYSAIANEDKVQTRE
+745 LYSAIANEDKAQTRD
-760 IWLNLTDDQRTEISN
+760 IWLSLTDDQRTEISN

>member
-1 MVGIKEG
+1 MVGVEEG

-43 KTADTAVKD
+43 KTADDAVKD
-52 YAKSLEAAGSNV
+52 YAKSLEEADSNV
-64 AFTIFDDED
+64 TFTIFDDED
-73 EDREESSFEAPVL
+73 EDREESSFEAQIL

-95 NLIDRDLENENLNRE
+95 NWIDRDLENENLTRD
-110 QEETVTD
+110 QEETVTT

-129 LNEDYE
+129 LSDDEED
-135 DSLNEDNGF
+135 LNKDNGF
-144 MFNNNQVL
+144 MFNNNQIL
-152 EPEDEEDEVGEEIP
+152 DSDDEVRDEIP
-166 PKNDVS
+166 PENDVN
-172 DETADKNSTAQLN
+172 DETEDNSPTEE
-185 TSNSA
+185 SNSNA
-190 NPNSYNFV
+190 ATNPSLNNV
-198 TKSPEATPPSSL
+198 PTQLPEEVDAL
-210 PVLPVQPD
+210 PIQAG
-218 QVSTT
+218 QTT
-223 EATHDEVIS
+223 ETETNRSEVIS

-239 NDILDRLPKGYD
+239 NDILDRLPRGYD

-256 LNNIRHDLGY
+256 LDNIRHDLGY
-266 LDNPRDQ
+266 LDNPKDQ
-273 YDQALNDKIDQALRD
+273 YEQELNDKINQALRD

-322 EPIDKIVE
+322 ESLDKIVE
-330 SKTVTKIQQLT
+330 GRTEAQIQQLV

-355 NKLKENKALELKTND
+355 SKLKENKALELKTND

-380 LEEKRNLALKSFNDQ
+380 LEEKRNLALKNFNDQ

-409 QLKADKAKAEHVAR
+409 QLKADKAKVERVAR
-423 NEEVQKRNSELDDS
+423 DEEVQKRNSELDDS

-449 RDNYD
+449 RNNYD
-454 KNNNLFEKNLKK
+454 KNNDLFEDNLKK
-466 VQERVQLAKEEIN
+466 VQEKVRLAKEQIN
-479 EQRRIDQE
+479 QQKLLDQE
-487 KAEER
+487 KAEEK

-554 TLNSDGKDTKDI
+554 TLNNDGKNAL
-566 SVPVPNIKG
+566 VPVPHVDG
-575 EIVDLDT
+575 EVVDLDD
-582 TKQTDP
+582 TKKNDAP
-588 SNVTEPT
+588 IDSESNEEDSELKPETED
-595 EENAALD
+595 NSS
-602 QENETNNDKPK
+602 K
-613 KHHYTSGIIS
+613 KHHYKSEIIS

-638 TNNRPNNE
+638 TNNHSNNE
-646 QKAVVE
+646 QKASIERSSSNSHVKKNK
-652 QSSSHTKQT
+652 QSSS
-661 SKSNSKQSNKKS
+661 KQSAKK
-673 DENDAVKKSKSSA
+673 DIAKNQKTNAKSKTKST
-686 KPKVKATQTHLT
+686 PTHLT

-732 KKIATIYANPIAN
+732 KKIATIYSNPIAS
-745 LYSAIANEDKVQTRE
+745 LYSAIANEDKAQTRD
-760 IWLNLTDDQRTEISN
+760 IWLSLTDDQRTEISN

>member
-1 MVGIKEG
+1 MVGVEEG

-43 KTADTAVKD
+43 KTADDAVKD
-52 YAKSLEAAGSNV
+52 YAKSLEEADSNV
-64 AFTIFDDED
+64 TFTIFDDED
-73 EDREESSFEAPVL
+73 EDREESSFEAQIL

-95 NLIDRDLENENLNRE
+95 NLIDRDLENENLTRD
-110 QEETVTD
+110 QEETVTT

-129 LNEDYE
+129 LSDDEED
-135 DSLNEDNGF
+135 LNKDNGF
-144 MFNNNQVL
+144 MFNNNQIL
-152 EPEDEEDEVGEEIP
+152 DSDDEVRDEIP
-166 PKNDVS
+166 PENDVN
-172 DETADKNSTAQLN
+172 DETEDNSPTEE
-185 TSNSA
+185 SNSNA
-190 NPNSYNFV
+190 ATNPSLNNV
-198 TKSPEATPPSSL
+198 PTQLPEEVDAL
-210 PVLPVQPD
+210 PIQAG
-218 QVSTT
+218 QTT
-223 EATHDEVIS
+223 ETETSRSEVIS

-239 NDILDRLPKGYD
+239 NDILDRLPRGYD

-266 LDNPRDQ
+266 LDNPKDQ

-322 EPIDKIVE
+322 ESLDKIVE
-330 SKTVTKIQQLT
+330 DRTAAQIQQLV
-341 VKATQQ
+341 VKATHQ

-355 NKLKENKALELKTND
+355 SKLKENKALELKTND

-380 LEEKRNLALKSFNDQ
+380 LEEKRNIALKNFNDQ

-409 QLKADKAKAEHVAR
+409 QLKADKAKVERVAR
-423 NEEVQKRNSELDDS
+423 DEEVQKRNSELDDS

-449 RDNYD
+449 RNNYD
-454 KNNNLFEKNLKK
+454 KNNDLFEDNLKK
-466 VQERVQLAKEEIN
+466 VQEKVRLAKEQIN
-479 EQRRIDQE
+479 QQKQLDQE
-487 KAEER
+487 KAEEK

-554 TLNSDGKDTKDI
+554 TLNNDGKNAL
-566 SVPVPNIKG
+566 VPVPHVDG
-575 EIVDLDT
+575 EVVDLDD
-582 TKQTDP
+582 TKKNDAP
-588 SNVTEPT
+588 IDSESNEEDSELKPETED
-595 EENAALD
+595 NS
-602 QENETNNDKPK
+602 PK
-613 KHHYTSGIIS
+613 KRHYKSEIIS

-638 TNNRPNNE
+638 TNNHSNNE
-646 QKAVVE
+646 QKASIERSSSNSHVKKNK
-652 QSSSHTKQT
+652 QSSS
-661 SKSNSKQSNKKS
+661 KQSDKKSANEDIAKNKKP
-673 DENDAVKKSKSSA
+673 NAKSKTKST
-686 KPKVKATQTHLT
+686 PTHLT
-698 RSQAVLKQYRETKT
+698 RSQAVLKQYRETKN

-732 KKIATIYANPIAN
+732 KKIATIYSNPIAS
-745 LYSAIANEDKVQTRE
+745 LYSAIANEDKAQTRD
-760 IWLNLTDDQRTEISN
+760 IWLSLTDDQRTEISN

>member
-1 MVGIKEG
+1 
-8 EKIMLLVTFDKV
+8 MLLVTFDKV

-43 KTADTAVKD
+43 KTADDAVKD
-52 YAKSLEAAGSNV
+52 YAKTLEEADSNV
-64 AFTIFDDED
+64 TFTIFDDED
-73 EDREESSFEAPVL
+73 EDREESSFEAQIL

-95 NLIDRDLENENLNRE
+95 NLIDRDLENENLTRD
-110 QEETVTD
+110 QEETVTT

-129 LNEDYE
+129 LNDDED
-135 DSLNEDNGF
+135 DLNEDNGF
-144 MFNNNQVL
+144 MFNSNQIL
-152 EPEDEEDEVGEEIP
+152 DSDDEVRDEIP
-166 PKNDVS
+166 PENDVN
-172 DETADKNSTAQLN
+172 DETEDNSPTEE
-185 TSNSA
+185 SNSNAAA
-190 NPNSYNFV
+190 NLSLNNVPTQLPEKV
-198 TKSPEATPPSSL
+198 GASPIQAG
-210 PVLPVQPD
+210 Q
-218 QVSTT
+218 TT
-223 EATHDEVIS
+223 ETETSRSEVIS

-239 NDILDRLPKGYD
+239 NDILDRLPRGYD

-266 LDNPRDQ
+266 LDNPKDQ

-322 EPIDKIVE
+322 ESLDKIVE
-330 SKTVTKIQQLT
+330 GRTAAQIQQLV
-341 VKATQQ
+341 VKAAQQ

-355 NKLKENKALELKTND
+355 SKLKENKALELKTND

-380 LEEKRNLALKSFNDQ
+380 LEEKRNLALKNFNDQ

-409 QLKADKAKAEHVAR
+409 QLKADKAKVERVAR
-423 NEEVQKRNSELDDS
+423 DEEVQKRNSELDDS

-449 RDNYD
+449 RNNYD
-454 KNNNLFEKNLKK
+454 KNNDLFEDNLKK
-466 VQERVQLAKEEIN
+466 VQEKVRLAKEQIN
-479 EQRRIDQE
+479 QQKQLDQE
-487 KAEER
+487 KAEEK

-554 TLNSDGKDTKDI
+554 TLNNDGKNAL
-566 SVPVPNIKG
+566 VPVPHVDG
-575 EIVDLDT
+575 EIVDLDD
-582 TKQTDP
+582 TKKNDAP
-588 SNVTEPT
+588 IDSESNEEDSELKPETED
-595 EENAALD
+595 NS
-602 QENETNNDKPK
+602 PK
-613 KHHYTSGIIS
+613 KRHYKSEIIS

-638 TNNRPNNE
+638 TNNHSNNE
-646 QKAVVE
+646 QKASIERSSSNSHVKKNK
-652 QSSSHTKQT
+652 QSSS
-661 SKSNSKQSNKKS
+661 KQSDKKSANEDIAKNKKP
-673 DENDAVKKSKSSA
+673 NAKSKTKST
-686 KPKVKATQTHLT
+686 PTHLT
-698 RSQAVLKQYRETKT
+698 RSQAVLKQYRETKN

-732 KKIATIYANPIAN
+732 KKIATIYSNPIAN
-745 LYSAIANEDKVQTRE
+745 LYSAIANEDKAQTRD
-760 IWLNLTDDQRTEISN
+760 IWLSLTDDQRTEISN

>member
-1 MVGIKEG
+1 
-8 EKIMLLVTFDKV
+8 MLLVTFDKV

-43 KTADTAVKD
+43 KTADDAVKD
-52 YAKSLEAAGSNV
+52 YAKTLEEADSNV
-64 AFTIFDDED
+64 TFTIFDDED
-73 EDREESSFEAPVL
+73 EDREESSFEAQIL

-95 NLIDRDLENENLNRE
+95 NLIDRDLENENLTRD
-110 QEETVTD
+110 QEETVTT

-129 LNEDYE
+129 LNDED
-135 DSLNEDNGF
+135 DLNEDNGF
-144 MFNNNQVL
+144 MFNSNQIL
-152 EPEDEEDEVGEEIP
+152 DSDDEVRDEIP
-166 PKNDVS
+166 PENDVN
-172 DETADKNSTAQLN
+172 DETEDNSPTEE
-185 TSNSA
+185 SNSNAAA
-190 NPNSYNFV
+190 NPSLNNV
-198 TKSPEATPPSSL
+198 PTQLPEKVGASPIQAG
-210 PVLPVQPD
+210 Q
-218 QVSTT
+218 TT
-223 EATHDEVIS
+223 ETETSRSEVIS

-239 NDILDRLPKGYD
+239 NDILDRLPRGYD

-266 LDNPRDQ
+266 LDNPKDQ

-322 EPIDKIVE
+322 ESLDKIVE
-330 SKTVTKIQQLT
+330 GRTAAQIQQLV

-355 NKLKENKALELKTND
+355 SKLKENKALELKTND

-380 LEEKRNLALKSFNDQ
+380 LEGKRNLALKNFNDQ

-409 QLKADKAKAEHVAR
+409 QLKADKAKVERVAR
-423 NEEVQKRNSELDDS
+423 DEEVQKRNSELDDS

-449 RDNYD
+449 RNNYD
-454 KNNNLFEKNLKK
+454 KNNDLFEDNLKK
-466 VQERVQLAKEEIN
+466 VQEKVRLAKEQIN
-479 EQRRIDQE
+479 QQKQLDQE
-487 KAEER
+487 KAEEK

-554 TLNSDGKDTKDI
+554 TLNNDGKNAL
-566 SVPVPNIKG
+566 VPVPHVDG
-575 EIVDLDT
+575 EIVDLDD
-582 TKQTDP
+582 TKKNDAP
-588 SNVTEPT
+588 IDSESNEEDSELKPETED
-595 EENAALD
+595 NS
-602 QENETNNDKPK
+602 PK
-613 KHHYTSGIIS
+613 KRHYKSEIIS

-638 TNNRPNNE
+638 TNNHSNNE
-646 QKAVVE
+646 QKASIERSSSNSHVKKNK
-652 QSSSHTKQT
+652 QSSS
-661 SKSNSKQSNKKS
+661 KQSDKKSANEDIAKNKKT
-673 DENDAVKKSKSSA
+673 NAKSKTKST
-686 KPKVKATQTHLT
+686 PTHLT
-698 RSQAVLKQYRETKT
+698 RSQAVLKQYRETKN

-732 KKIATIYANPIAN
+732 MKN
-745 LYSAIANEDKVQTRE
+745 
-760 IWLNLTDDQRTEISN
+760 
-775 SAKKAVAL
+775 
-783 AFYDIADWQD
+783 
-793 GWLARYAY
+793 ARKSPYFNAGMDRACRL

>member
-1 MVGIKEG
+1 MVGVKEG

-43 KTADTAVKD
+43 KTADDAVKD
-52 YAKSLEAAGSNV
+52 YAKTLEEADSNV
-64 AFTIFDDED
+64 TFTIFDDED
-73 EDREESSFEAPVL
+73 EDREESSFEAQIL

-95 NLIDRDLENENLNRE
+95 NLIDRDLENENLTRD
-110 QEETVTD
+110 QEETVTT

-129 LNEDYE
+129 LNDDED
-135 DSLNEDNGF
+135 DLNEDNGF
-144 MFNNNQVL
+144 MFNSNQIL
-152 EPEDEEDEVGEEIP
+152 DSDDEVRDEIP
-166 PKNDVS
+166 PENDVN
-172 DETADKNSTAQLN
+172 DETEDNSPTEE
-185 TSNSA
+185 SNSNAAA
-190 NPNSYNFV
+190 NPSLNNV
-198 TKSPEATPPSSL
+198 PTQLPEKVGASPIQAG
-210 PVLPVQPD
+210 Q
-218 QVSTT
+218 TT
-223 EATHDEVIS
+223 ETETSRSEVIS

-239 NDILDRLPKGYD
+239 NDILDRLPRGYD

-266 LDNPRDQ
+266 LDNPKDQ

-322 EPIDKIVE
+322 ESLDKIVE
-330 SKTVTKIQQLT
+330 GRTAAQIQQLV

-355 NKLKENKALELKTND
+355 SKLKENKALELKTND

-380 LEEKRNLALKSFNDQ
+380 LEEKRNLALKNFNDQ

-409 QLKADKAKAEHVAR
+409 QLKADKAKVERVAR
-423 NEEVQKRNSELDDS
+423 DEEVQKRNSELDDS

-449 RDNYD
+449 RNNYD
-454 KNNNLFEKNLKK
+454 KNNDLFEDNLKK
-466 VQERVQLAKEEIN
+466 VQEKVRLAKEQIN
-479 EQRRIDQE
+479 QQKQLDQE
-487 KAEER
+487 KAEEK

-554 TLNSDGKDTKDI
+554 TLNNDGKNAL
-566 SVPVPNIKG
+566 VPVPHVDG
-575 EIVDLDT
+575 EIVDLDD
-582 TKQTDP
+582 TKKNDAP
-588 SNVTEPT
+588 IDSESNEEDSELKPETED
-595 EENAALD
+595 NS
-602 QENETNNDKPK
+602 PK
-613 KHHYTSGIIS
+613 KRHYKSEIIS

-638 TNNRPNNE
+638 TNNHSNNE
-646 QKAVVE
+646 QKASIERSSSNSHVKKNK
-652 QSSSHTKQT
+652 QSSS
-661 SKSNSKQSNKKS
+661 KQSDKKSANEDIAKNKKP
-673 DENDAVKKSKSSA
+673 NAKSKTKST
-686 KPKVKATQTHLT
+686 PTHLT

-732 KKIATIYANPIAN
+732 KKIATIYSNPIAN
-745 LYSAIANEDKVQTRE
+745 LYSAIANEDRAQTRD
-760 IWLNLTDDQRTEISN
+760 IWLSLTDDQRTEISN

>member
-1 MVGIKEG
+1 
-8 EKIMLLVTFDKV
+8 MLLVTFDKV

-43 KTADTAVKD
+43 KTADDAVKD
-52 YAKSLEAAGSNV
+52 YAKSLEEADSNV
-64 AFTIFDDED
+64 TFTIFDDED
-73 EDREESSFEAPVL
+73 EDREESSFEAQIL

-95 NLIDRDLENENLNRE
+95 NLIDRDLENENLTRD
-110 QEETVTD
+110 QEETVTT

-129 LNEDYE
+129 LSDDEED
-135 DSLNEDNGF
+135 LNKDNGF
-144 MFNNNQVL
+144 MFNNNQIL
-152 EPEDEEDEVGEEIP
+152 DSDDEVRDEIP
-166 PKNDVS
+166 PEN
-172 DETADKNSTAQLN
+172 DETEDNSPTEE
-185 TSNSA
+185 SNSNA
-190 NPNSYNFV
+190 ATNPSLNNV
-198 TKSPEATPPSSL
+198 PTQLPEEVDAL
-210 PVLPVQPD
+210 PIQAG
-218 QVSTT
+218 QTT
-223 EATHDEVIS
+223 ETETSRSEVIS

-239 NDILDRLPKGYD
+239 NDILDRLPRGYD

-266 LDNPRDQ
+266 LDNPKDQ

-322 EPIDKIVE
+322 ESLDKIVE
-330 SKTVTKIQQLT
+330 GRTAAQIQQLA
-341 VKATQQ
+341 VKATHQ

-355 NKLKENKALELKTND
+355 SKLKENKALELKTND

-380 LEEKRNLALKSFNDQ
+380 LEEKRNLALKNFNDQ

-409 QLKADKAKAEHVAR
+409 QLKADKAKVERVVR
-423 NEEVQKRNSELDDS
+423 DEEVQKRNSELDDS

-449 RDNYD
+449 RNNYD
-454 KNNNLFEKNLKK
+454 KNNDLFEDNLKK
-466 VQERVQLAKEEIN
+466 VQEKVRLAKEQIN
-479 EQRRIDQE
+479 QQKQLDQE
-487 KAEER
+487 KAEEK

-554 TLNSDGKDTKDI
+554 TLNNDGKNAL
-566 SVPVPNIKG
+566 VPVPHVDG
-575 EIVDLDT
+575 EIVDLDD
-582 TKQTDP
+582 TKKNDAP
-588 SNVTEPT
+588 IDSESNEEDSELKPETED
-595 EENAALD
+595 NS
-602 QENETNNDKPK
+602 PK
-613 KHHYTSGIIS
+613 KHHYKSEIIS
-623 LVCLAAAALGGTWAY
+623 LVCLAAATLGGTWAY
-638 TNNRPNNE
+638 TNNHSNNE
-646 QKAVVE
+646 QKASIERSSSNSHVKKNK
-652 QSSSHTKQT
+652 QSSS
-661 SKSNSKQSNKKS
+661 KQSAKK
-673 DENDAVKKSKSSA
+673 DIAKNQKTNAKSKTKST
-686 KPKVKATQTHLT
+686 PTYLT
-698 RSQAVLKQYRETKT
+698 RSQAILKQYRETKT

-732 KKIATIYANPIAN
+732 KKIATIYSNPIAS
-745 LYSAIANEDKVQTRE
+745 LYSAIANEDKAQTRD
-760 IWLNLTDDQRTEISN
+760 IWLSLTDDQRTEISN

>member
-1 MVGIKEG
+1 MVGVKEG

-43 KTADTAVKD
+43 KTADDAVKD
-52 YAKSLEAAGSNV
+52 YAKSLEEADSNV
-64 AFTIFDDED
+64 TFTIFDDED
-73 EDREESSFEAPVL
+73 EDREESSFEAQIL

-95 NLIDRDLENENLNRE
+95 NLIDRDLENENLTRD
-110 QEETVTD
+110 QEETVTT

-129 LNEDYE
+129 LSDDEED
-135 DSLNEDNGF
+135 LNKDNGF
-144 MFNNNQVL
+144 MFNNNQIL
-152 EPEDEEDEVGEEIP
+152 DSDDEVRDEIP
-166 PKNDVS
+166 PENDVN
-172 DETADKNSTAQLN
+172 DETEDNSPTEE
-185 TSNSA
+185 SNSNA
-190 NPNSYNFV
+190 ATNPSLNNV
-198 TKSPEATPPSSL
+198 PTQLPEEVDAL
-210 PVLPVQPD
+210 PIQAG
-218 QVSTT
+218 QTT
-223 EATHDEVIS
+223 ETETSRSEVIS

-239 NDILDRLPKGYD
+239 NDILDRLPRGYD

-266 LDNPRDQ
+266 LDNPKDQ

-322 EPIDKIVE
+322 ESLDKIVE
-330 SKTVTKIQQLT
+330 GRTAAQIQQLV

-355 NKLKENKALELKTND
+355 SKLKENKTLELKTND

-380 LEEKRNLALKSFNDQ
+380 LEEKRNLALKNFNDQ

-409 QLKADKAKAEHVAR
+409 QLKADKAKVERVAR
-423 NEEVQKRNSELDDS
+423 DEEVQKRNSELDDS

-449 RDNYD
+449 RNNYD
-454 KNNNLFEKNLKK
+454 KNNDLFEDNLKK
-466 VQERVQLAKEEIN
+466 VQEKVRLAKEQIN
-479 EQRRIDQE
+479 QQKLLDQE
-487 KAEER
+487 KAEEK

-554 TLNSDGKDTKDI
+554 TLNNDGKNAL
-566 SVPVPNIKG
+566 VPVPHVDG
-575 EIVDLDT
+575 EIVDLDD
-582 TKQTDP
+582 TKKNDAP
-588 SNVTEPT
+588 IDSESNEEDSELKPETED
-595 EENAALD
+595 NS
-602 QENETNNDKPK
+602 PK
-613 KHHYTSGIIS
+613 KHHYKSEIIS

-638 TNNRPNNE
+638 TNNHSNNE
-646 QKAVVE
+646 QKASIERSSSNSHVKKNK
-652 QSSSHTKQT
+652 QSSS
-661 SKSNSKQSNKKS
+661 KQSAKK
-673 DENDAVKKSKSSA
+673 DIAKNQKTNAKSKTKST
-686 KPKVKATQTHLT
+686 PTYLT
-698 RSQAVLKQYRETKT
+698 RSQAILKQYRETKT

-732 KKIATIYANPIAN
+732 KKIATIYSNPIAS
-745 LYSAIANEDKVQTRE
+745 LYSAIANEDKAQTRD
-760 IWLNLTDDQRTEISN
+760 IWLSLTDDQRTEISN

>member
-1 MVGIKEG
+1 MVGVKEG

-43 KTADTAVKD
+43 KTADYAVKD
-52 YAKSLEAAGSNV
+52 YAKTLEEADSNV
-64 AFTIFDDED
+64 TFTIFDDED
-73 EDREESSFEAPVL
+73 EDREESSFEAQIL

-95 NLIDRDLENENLNRE
+95 NLIDRDLENENLTRD
-110 QEETVTD
+110 QEETVTT

-129 LNEDYE
+129 LNDDED
-135 DSLNEDNGF
+135 DLNEDNGF
-144 MFNNNQVL
+144 MFNSNQIL
-152 EPEDEEDEVGEEIP
+152 DSDDEVRDEIP
-166 PKNDVS
+166 PENDVN
-172 DETADKNSTAQLN
+172 DETEDNSPTEE
-185 TSNSA
+185 SNSNAAA
-190 NPNSYNFV
+190 NPSLNNV
-198 TKSPEATPPSSL
+198 PTQLPEKVGASPIQAG
-210 PVLPVQPD
+210 Q
-218 QVSTT
+218 TT
-223 EATHDEVIS
+223 ETETSRSEVIS

-239 NDILDRLPKGYD
+239 NDILDRLPRGYD

-266 LDNPRDQ
+266 LDNPKDQ

-322 EPIDKIVE
+322 ESLDKIVE
-330 SKTVTKIQQLT
+330 GRTAAQIQQLV

-355 NKLKENKALELKTND
+355 SKLKENKALELKTND

-380 LEEKRNLALKSFNDQ
+380 LEGKRNLALKNFNDQ

-409 QLKADKAKAEHVAR
+409 QLKADKAKVERVAR
-423 NEEVQKRNSELDDS
+423 DEEVQKRNSELDDS

-449 RDNYD
+449 RNNYD
-454 KNNNLFEKNLKK
+454 KNNDLFEDNLKK
-466 VQERVQLAKEEIN
+466 VQEKVRLAKEQIN
-479 EQRRIDQE
+479 QQKQLDQE
-487 KAEER
+487 KAEEK

-554 TLNSDGKDTKDI
+554 TLNNDGKNAL
-566 SVPVPNIKG
+566 VPVPHVDG
-575 EIVDLDT
+575 EIVDLDD
-582 TKQTDP
+582 TKKNDAP
-588 SNVTEPT
+588 IDSESNEEDSELKPETED
-595 EENAALD
+595 NS
-602 QENETNNDKPK
+602 PK
-613 KHHYTSGIIS
+613 KRHYKSEIIS

-638 TNNRPNNE
+638 TNNHSNNE
-646 QKAVVE
+646 QKASIERSSSNSHVKKNK
-652 QSSSHTKQT
+652 QSSS
-661 SKSNSKQSNKKS
+661 KQSDKKSANEDIAKNKKP
-673 DENDAVKKSKSSA
+673 NAKSKTKST
-686 KPKVKATQTHLT
+686 PTHLT

-732 KKIATIYANPIAN
+732 KKIATIYSNPIAN
-745 LYSAIANEDKVQTRE
+745 LYSAIANEDRAQTRD
-760 IWLNLTDDQRTEISN
+760 IWLSLTDDQRTEISN

>member
-1 MVGIKEG
+1 
-8 EKIMLLVTFDKV
+8 MLLVTFDKV

-43 KTADTAVKD
+43 KTADDAVKD
-52 YAKSLEAAGSNV
+52 YAKSLEEADSNV
-64 AFTIFDDED
+64 TFTIFDDED
-73 EDREESSFEAPVL
+73 EDREESSFEAQIL

-95 NLIDRDLENENLNRE
+95 NLIDRDLENENLTRD
-110 QEETVTD
+110 QEETVTT

-129 LNEDYE
+129 LSDDEED
-135 DSLNEDNGF
+135 LNKDNGF
-144 MFNNNQVL
+144 MFNNNQIL
-152 EPEDEEDEVGEEIP
+152 DSDDEVRDEIP
-166 PKNDVS
+166 PENDVN
-172 DETADKNSTAQLN
+172 DETEDNSPTEE
-185 TSNSA
+185 SNSNA
-190 NPNSYNFV
+190 ATNPSLNNV
-198 TKSPEATPPSSL
+198 PTQLPEEVDAL
-210 PVLPVQPD
+210 PIQAG
-218 QVSTT
+218 QTT
-223 EATHDEVIS
+223 ETETSRSEVIS

-239 NDILDRLPKGYD
+239 NDILDRLPRGYD

-266 LDNPRDQ
+266 LDNPKDQ

-322 EPIDKIVE
+322 ESLDKIVE
-330 SKTVTKIQQLT
+330 DRTAAQIQQLI
-341 VKATQQ
+341 VKATHQ

-355 NKLKENKALELKTND
+355 SKLKENKALELKTND

-380 LEEKRNLALKSFNDQ
+380 LEEKRNIALKNFNDQ

-409 QLKADKAKAEHVAR
+409 QLKADKAKVERVAR
-423 NEEVQKRNSELDDS
+423 DEEVQKRNSELDDS

-449 RDNYD
+449 RNNYD
-454 KNNNLFEKNLKK
+454 KNNDLFEDNLKK
-466 VQERVQLAKEEIN
+466 VQEKVRLAKEQIN
-479 EQRRIDQE
+479 QQKLLDQE
-487 KAEER
+487 KAEEK

-554 TLNSDGKDTKDI
+554 TLNNDGKNAL
-566 SVPVPNIKG
+566 VPVPHVDG
-575 EIVDLDT
+575 EVVDLDD
-582 TKQTDP
+582 TKKNDAP
-588 SNVTEPT
+588 IDSESNEEDSELKPETED
-595 EENAALD
+595 NS
-602 QENETNNDKPK
+602 PK
-613 KHHYTSGIIS
+613 KRHYKSEIIS

-638 TNNRPNNE
+638 TNNHSNNE
-646 QKAVVE
+646 QKASIERSSSNSHVKKNK
-652 QSSSHTKQT
+652 QSSS
-661 SKSNSKQSNKKS
+661 KQSDKKSANEDIAKNKKP
-673 DENDAVKKSKSSA
+673 NAKSKTKST
-686 KPKVKATQTHLT
+686 PTYLT
-698 RSQAVLKQYRETKT
+698 RSQAILKQYRETKT

-732 KKIATIYANPIAN
+732 KKIATIYSNPIAN
-745 LYSAIANEDKVQTRE
+745 LYSAIANEDKAQTRD
-760 IWLNLTDDQRTEISN
+760 IWLSLTDDQRTEISN

>member
-1 MVGIKEG
+1 MVGVKEG

-43 KTADTAVKD
+43 KTADDAVKD
-52 YAKSLEAAGSNV
+52 YAKTLEEADSNV
-64 AFTIFDDED
+64 TFTIFDDED
-73 EDREESSFEAPVL
+73 EDREESSFEAQIL

-95 NLIDRDLENENLNRE
+95 NLIDRDLENENLTRD
-110 QEETVTD
+110 QEETVTT

-129 LNEDYE
+129 LNDDED
-135 DSLNEDNGF
+135 DLNEDNGF
-144 MFNNNQVL
+144 MFNSNQIL
-152 EPEDEEDEVGEEIP
+152 DSDDEVRDEIP
-166 PKNDVS
+166 PENDVN
-172 DETADKNSTAQLN
+172 DETEDNSPTEE
-185 TSNSA
+185 SNSNAAA
-190 NPNSYNFV
+190 NPSLNNV
-198 TKSPEATPPSSL
+198 PTQLPEKVGASPIQAG
-210 PVLPVQPD
+210 Q
-218 QVSTT
+218 TT
-223 EATHDEVIS
+223 ETETSRSEVIS
-232 YGKYTDA
+232 YGKYTDT
-239 NDILDRLPKGYD
+239 NDILDRLPRGYD

-266 LDNPRDQ
+266 LDNPKDQ

-322 EPIDKIVE
+322 ESLDKIVE
-330 SKTVTKIQQLT
+330 GRTAAQIQQLV

-355 NKLKENKALELKTND
+355 SKLKENKALELKTND

-380 LEEKRNLALKSFNDQ
+380 LEGKRNLALKNFNDQ

-409 QLKADKAKAEHVAR
+409 QLKADKAKVERVAR
-423 NEEVQKRNSELDDS
+423 DEEVQKRNSELDDS

-449 RDNYD
+449 RNNYD
-454 KNNNLFEKNLKK
+454 KNNDLFEDNLKK
-466 VQERVQLAKEEIN
+466 VQEKVRLAKEQIN
-479 EQRRIDQE
+479 QQKQLDQE
-487 KAEER
+487 KAEEK

-554 TLNSDGKDTKDI
+554 TLNNDGKNAL
-566 SVPVPNIKG
+566 VPVPHVDG
-575 EIVDLDT
+575 EIVDLDD
-582 TKQTDP
+582 TKKNDAP
-588 SNVTEPT
+588 IDSESNEEDSELKPETED
-595 EENAALD
+595 NS
-602 QENETNNDKPK
+602 PK
-613 KHHYTSGIIS
+613 KRHYKSEIIS

-638 TNNRPNNE
+638 TNNHSNNE
-646 QKAVVE
+646 QKASIERSSSNSHVKKNK
-652 QSSSHTKQT
+652 QSSS
-661 SKSNSKQSNKKS
+661 KQSDKKSANEDIAKNKKP
-673 DENDAVKKSKSSA
+673 NAKSKTKST
-686 KPKVKATQTHLT
+686 PTHLT
-698 RSQAVLKQYRETKT
+698 RSQAVLKQYRETKN

-732 KKIATIYANPIAN
+732 KKIATIYSNPIAN
-745 LYSAIANEDKVQTRE
+745 LYSAIANEDKAQTRD
-760 IWLNLTDDQRTEISN
+760 IWLSLTDDQRTEISN

>member
-1 MVGIKEG
+1 
-8 EKIMLLVTFDKV
+8 MLLVTFDKV

-43 KTADTAVKD
+43 KTADDAVKD
-52 YAKSLEAAGSNV
+52 YAKSLEEADSNV
-64 AFTIFDDED
+64 TFTIFDDED
-73 EDREESSFEAPVL
+73 EDREESSFEAQIL

-95 NLIDRDLENENLNRE
+95 NLIDRDLENENLTRD
-110 QEETVTD
+110 QEETVTT

-129 LNEDYE
+129 LSDDEED
-135 DSLNEDNGF
+135 LNKDNGF
-144 MFNNNQVL
+144 MFNNNQIL
-152 EPEDEEDEVGEEIP
+152 DSDDEVRDEIP
-166 PKNDVS
+166 PENDVN
-172 DETADKNSTAQLN
+172 DETEDNSPTEE
-185 TSNSA
+185 SNSNA
-190 NPNSYNFV
+190 ATNPSLNNV
-198 TKSPEATPPSSL
+198 PTQLPEEVDAL
-210 PVLPVQPD
+210 PIQAG
-218 QVSTT
+218 QTT
-223 EATHDEVIS
+223 ETETSRSEVIS

-239 NDILDRLPKGYD
+239 NDILDRLPRGYD

-266 LDNPRDQ
+266 LDNPKDQ

-322 EPIDKIVE
+322 ESLDKIVE
-330 SKTVTKIQQLT
+330 DRTAAQIQQLV
-341 VKATQQ
+341 VKATHQ

-355 NKLKENKALELKTND
+355 SKLKENKALELKTND

-380 LEEKRNLALKSFNDQ
+380 LEEKRNIALKNFNDQ

-409 QLKADKAKAEHVAR
+409 QLKADKAKVERVAR
-423 NEEVQKRNSELDDS
+423 DEEVQKRNSELDDS

-449 RDNYD
+449 RNNYD
-454 KNNNLFEKNLKK
+454 KNNDLFEDNLKK
-466 VQERVQLAKEEIN
+466 VQEKVQLAKEQIN
-479 EQRRIDQE
+479 QQKQLDQE
-487 KAEER
+487 KAEEK

-528 KLPEEFAKAIAAAI
+528 KLPEKFAKAIAAAI

-554 TLNSDGKDTKDI
+554 TLNNDGKNAL
-566 SVPVPNIKG
+566 VPVPHVDG
-575 EIVDLDT
+575 EVVDLDD
-582 TKQTDP
+582 TKKNDAP
-588 SNVTEPT
+588 IDSESNEEDSELKPETED
-595 EENAALD
+595 NS
-602 QENETNNDKPK
+602 PK
-613 KHHYTSGIIS
+613 KRHYKSEIIS

-638 TNNRPNNE
+638 TNNHSNNE
-646 QKAVVE
+646 QKASIERSSSNSHVKKNK
-652 QSSSHTKQT
+652 QSSS
-661 SKSNSKQSNKKS
+661 KQSDKKSANEDIAKNKKP
-673 DENDAVKKSKSSA
+673 NAKSKTKST
-686 KPKVKATQTHLT
+686 PTYLT
-698 RSQAVLKQYRETKT
+698 RSQAILKQYRETKT

-732 KKIATIYANPIAN
+732 KKIATIYSNPIAS
-745 LYSAIANEDKVQTRE
+745 LYSAIANEDKAQTRD
-760 IWLNLTDDQRTEISN
+760 IWLSLTDDQRTEISN

-783 AFYDIADWQD
+783 AFYDIAVSYTH
-793 GWLARYAY
+793 LRAHET

>member
-1 MVGIKEG
+1 
-8 EKIMLLVTFDKV
+8 MLLVTFDKV

-43 KTADTAVKD
+43 KTADDAVKD
-52 YAKSLEAAGSNV
+52 YAKSLEEADSNV
-64 AFTIFDDED
+64 TFTIFDDED
-73 EDREESSFEAPVL
+73 EDREESSFEAQIL

-95 NLIDRDLENENLNRE
+95 NLIDRDLENENLTRD
-110 QEETVTD
+110 QEETVTT

-129 LNEDYE
+129 LSDDEED
-135 DSLNEDNGF
+135 LNKDNGF
-144 MFNNNQVL
+144 MFNNNQIL
-152 EPEDEEDEVGEEIP
+152 DSDDEVRDEIP
-166 PKNDVS
+166 PENDVN
-172 DETADKNSTAQLN
+172 DETEDNSPTEE
-185 TSNSA
+185 SNSNA
-190 NPNSYNFV
+190 ATNPSLNNV
-198 TKSPEATPPSSL
+198 PTQLPEEVDAL
-210 PVLPVQPD
+210 PIQAG
-218 QVSTT
+218 QTT
-223 EATHDEVIS
+223 ETETNRSEVIS

-239 NDILDRLPKGYD
+239 NDILDRLPRGYD

-256 LNNIRHDLGY
+256 LDNIRHDLGY
-266 LDNPRDQ
+266 LDNPKDQ
-273 YDQALNDKIDQALRD
+273 YEQELNDKINQALRD

-322 EPIDKIVE
+322 ESLDKIVE
-330 SKTVTKIQQLT
+330 GRTEAQIQQLV

-355 NKLKENKALELKTND
+355 SKLKENKALELKTND

-380 LEEKRNLALKSFNDQ
+380 LEEKRNLALKNFNDQ

-409 QLKADKAKAEHVAR
+409 QLKADKAKVERVAR
-423 NEEVQKRNSELDDS
+423 DEEVQKRNSELDDS

-449 RDNYD
+449 RNNYD
-454 KNNNLFEKNLKK
+454 KNNDLFEDNLKK
-466 VQERVQLAKEEIN
+466 VQEKVRLAKEQIN
-479 EQRRIDQE
+479 QQKLLDQE
-487 KAEER
+487 KAEEK

-554 TLNSDGKDTKDI
+554 TLNNDGKNAL
-566 SVPVPNIKG
+566 VPVPHVDG
-575 EIVDLDT
+575 EIVDLDD
-582 TKQTDP
+582 TKKNDAP
-588 SNVTEPT
+588 IDSESNEEDSELKPETED
-595 EENAALD
+595 NS
-602 QENETNNDKPK
+602 PK
-613 KHHYTSGIIS
+613 KHHYKSEIIS
-623 LVCLAAAALGGTWAY
+623 LVCLAAATLGGTWAY
-638 TNNRPNNE
+638 ANNHSNNE
-646 QKAVVE
+646 QKASIERSSSNSHVKKNK
-652 QSSSHTKQT
+652 QSSS
-661 SKSNSKQSNKKS
+661 KQSAKK
-673 DENDAVKKSKSSA
+673 DIAKNQKTNAKSKTKST
-686 KPKVKATQTHLT
+686 PTYLT
-698 RSQAVLKQYRETKT
+698 RSQAILKQYRETKT

-732 KKIATIYANPIAN
+732 KKIATIYSNPIAS
-745 LYSAIANEDKVQTRE
+745 LYSAIANEDKAQTRD
-760 IWLNLTDDQRTEISN
+760 IWLSLTDDQRTEISN

>member
-1 MVGIKEG
+1 MVGVEEG

-43 KTADTAVKD
+43 KTADDAVKD
-52 YAKSLEAAGSNV
+52 YAKSLEEADSNV
-64 AFTIFDDED
+64 TFTIFDDED
-73 EDREESSFEAPVL
+73 EDREESSFEAQIL

-95 NLIDRDLENENLNRE
+95 NLIDRDLENENLTRD
-110 QEETVTD
+110 QEETVTT

-129 LNEDYE
+129 LSDDEED
-135 DSLNEDNGF
+135 LNKDNGF
-144 MFNNNQVL
+144 MFNNNQIL
-152 EPEDEEDEVGEEIP
+152 DSDDEVRDEIP
-166 PKNDVS
+166 PENDVN
-172 DETADKNSTAQLN
+172 DETEDNSPTEE
-185 TSNSA
+185 SNSNA
-190 NPNSYNFV
+190 ATNPSLNNV
-198 TKSPEATPPSSL
+198 PTQLPEEVDAL
-210 PVLPVQPD
+210 PIQAG
-218 QVSTT
+218 QTT
-223 EATHDEVIS
+223 ETETNRSEVIS

-239 NDILDRLPKGYD
+239 NDILDRLPRGYD

-256 LNNIRHDLGY
+256 LDNIRHDLGY
-266 LDNPRDQ
+266 LDNPKDQ
-273 YDQALNDKIDQALRD
+273 YEQELNDKINQALRD

-322 EPIDKIVE
+322 ESLDKIVE
-330 SKTVTKIQQLT
+330 GRTAAQIQQLA
-341 VKATQQ
+341 VKATHQ

-355 NKLKENKALELKTND
+355 SKLKENKALELKTND

-380 LEEKRNLALKSFNDQ
+380 LEEKRNLALKNFNDQ

-409 QLKADKAKAEHVAR
+409 QLKADKAKVERVAR
-423 NEEVQKRNSELDDS
+423 DEEVQKRNSELDDS

-449 RDNYD
+449 RNNYD
-454 KNNNLFEKNLKK
+454 KNNDLFEDNLKK
-466 VQERVQLAKEEIN
+466 VQERVRLAKEQIN
-479 EQRRIDQE
+479 QQKQLDQE
-487 KAEER
+487 KAEEK

-554 TLNSDGKDTKDI
+554 TLNNDGKNAL
-566 SVPVPNIKG
+566 VPVPHVDG
-575 EIVDLDT
+575 EVVDLDD
-582 TKQTDP
+582 TKKNDAP
-588 SNVTEPT
+588 IDSESNEEDSELKPETED
-595 EENAALD
+595 NSS
-602 QENETNNDKPK
+602 K
-613 KHHYTSGIIS
+613 KHHYKSEIIS

-638 TNNRPNNE
+638 TNNHSNNE
-646 QKAVVE
+646 QKASIERSSSNSHVKKNK
-652 QSSSHTKQT
+652 QSSS
-661 SKSNSKQSNKKS
+661 KQSAKK
-673 DENDAVKKSKSSA
+673 DIAKNQKTNAKSKTKST
-686 KPKVKATQTHLT
+686 PTHLT

-732 KKIATIYANPIAN
+732 KKIATIYSNPIAS
-745 LYSAIANEDKVQTRE
+745 LYSAIANEDKAQTRD
-760 IWLNLTDDQRTEISN
+760 IWLSLTDDQRTEISN

>member
-1 MVGIKEG
+1 MVGVKEG

-43 KTADTAVKD
+43 KTADDAVKD
-52 YAKSLEAAGSNV
+52 YAKSLEKADSNV
-64 AFTIFDDED
+64 TFTIFDDED
-73 EDREESSFEAPVL
+73 EDREESSFEAQIL

-95 NLIDRDLENENLNRE
+95 NLIDRDLENENLTRD
-110 QEETVTD
+110 QEETVTT

-129 LNEDYE
+129 LSDDEED
-135 DSLNEDNGF
+135 LNKDNGF
-144 MFNNNQVL
+144 MFNNNQIL
-152 EPEDEEDEVGEEIP
+152 DSDDEVRDEIP
-166 PKNDVS
+166 PENDVN
-172 DETADKNSTAQLN
+172 DETEDNSPTEE
-185 TSNSA
+185 SNSNA
-190 NPNSYNFV
+190 ATNPSLNNV
-198 TKSPEATPPSSL
+198 PTQLPEEVDAL
-210 PVLPVQPD
+210 PIQAG
-218 QVSTT
+218 QTT
-223 EATHDEVIS
+223 ETETSRSEVIS

-239 NDILDRLPKGYD
+239 NDILDRLPRGYD

-266 LDNPRDQ
+266 LDNPKDQ

-322 EPIDKIVE
+322 ESLDKIVE
-330 SKTVTKIQQLT
+330 DRTAAQIQQLA
-341 VKATQQ
+341 VKATHQ

-355 NKLKENKALELKTND
+355 SKLKENKALELKTND

-380 LEEKRNLALKSFNDQ
+380 LEEKRNLALKNFNDQ

-409 QLKADKAKAEHVAR
+409 QLKADKAKVERVAR
-423 NEEVQKRNSELDDS
+423 DEEVQKRNSELDDS

-449 RDNYD
+449 RNNYD
-454 KNNNLFEKNLKK
+454 KNNDLFEDNLKK
-466 VQERVQLAKEEIN
+466 VQEKVRLAKEQIN
-479 EQRRIDQE
+479 QQKLLDQE
-487 KAEER
+487 KAEEK

-554 TLNSDGKDTKDI
+554 TLNNDGKNAL
-566 SVPVPNIKG
+566 VPVPHVDG
-575 EIVDLDT
+575 EIVDLDD
-582 TKQTDP
+582 TKKNDAP
-588 SNVTEPT
+588 IDSESNEEDSELKPETED
-595 EENAALD
+595 NS
-602 QENETNNDKPK
+602 PK
-613 KHHYTSGIIS
+613 KHHYKSEIIS

-638 TNNRPNNE
+638 TNNHSNNE
-646 QKAVVE
+646 QKASIERSSSNSHVKKNK
-652 QSSSHTKQT
+652 QSSS
-661 SKSNSKQSNKKS
+661 KQSAKK
-673 DENDAVKKSKSSA
+673 DIAKNQKTNAKSKTKST
-686 KPKVKATQTHLT
+686 PTYLT
-698 RSQAVLKQYRETKT
+698 RSQAILKQYRETKT

-732 KKIATIYANPIAN
+732 KKIATIYSNPIAN
-745 LYSAIANEDKVQTRE
+745 LYSAIANEDKAQTRD
-760 IWLNLTDDQRTEISN
+760 IWLSLTDDQRTEISN

-793 GWLARYAY
+793 GWLVRYAY

>member
-1 MVGIKEG
+1 
-8 EKIMLLVTFDKV
+8 MLLVTFDKV

-43 KTADTAVKD
+43 KTADDAVKD
-52 YAKSLEAAGSNV
+52 YAKSLEEADSNV
-64 AFTIFDDED
+64 TFTIFDDED
-73 EDREESSFEAPVL
+73 EDREESSFEAQIL

-95 NLIDRDLENENLNRE
+95 NLIDRDLENENLTRD
-110 QEETVTD
+110 QEETVTT

-129 LNEDYE
+129 LSDDEED
-135 DSLNEDNGF
+135 LNKDNGF
-144 MFNNNQVL
+144 MFNNNQIL
-152 EPEDEEDEVGEEIP
+152 DSDDEVRDEIP
-166 PKNDVS
+166 PENDVN
-172 DETADKNSTAQLN
+172 DETEDNSPTEE
-185 TSNSA
+185 SNSNA
-190 NPNSYNFV
+190 ATNPSLNNV
-198 TKSPEATPPSSL
+198 PTQLPEEVDAL
-210 PVLPVQPD
+210 PIQAG
-218 QVSTT
+218 QTT
-223 EATHDEVIS
+223 ETETSRSEVIS

-239 NDILDRLPKGYD
+239 NDILDRLPRGYD

-266 LDNPRDQ
+266 LDNPKDQ

-299 EGLAKSKAAIVD
+299 EGLAKTKAAIVD

-322 EPIDKIVE
+322 ESLDKIVE
-330 SKTVTKIQQLT
+330 DRTAAQIQQLV
-341 VKATQQ
+341 VKATHQ

-355 NKLKENKALELKTND
+355 SKLKENKALELKTND

-380 LEEKRNLALKSFNDQ
+380 LEEKRNIALKNFNDQ

-409 QLKADKAKAEHVAR
+409 QLKADKAKVERVAR
-423 NEEVQKRNSELDDS
+423 DEEVQKRNSELDDS

-449 RDNYD
+449 RNNYD
-454 KNNNLFEKNLKK
+454 KNNDLFEDNLKK
-466 VQERVQLAKEEIN
+466 VQEKVRLAKEQIN
-479 EQRRIDQE
+479 QQKLLDQE
-487 KAEER
+487 KAEEK

-554 TLNSDGKDTKDI
+554 TLNNDGKNAL
-566 SVPVPNIKG
+566 VPVPHVDG
-575 EIVDLDT
+575 EVVDLDD
-582 TKQTDP
+582 TKKNDAP
-588 SNVTEPT
+588 IDSESNEEDSELKPETED
-595 EENAALD
+595 NS
-602 QENETNNDKPK
+602 PK
-613 KHHYTSGIIS
+613 KRHYKSEIIS

-638 TNNRPNNE
+638 TNNHSNNE
-646 QKAVVE
+646 QKASIERSSSNSHVKKNK
-652 QSSSHTKQT
+652 QSSS
-661 SKSNSKQSNKKS
+661 KQSDKKSANEDIAKNKKP
-673 DENDAVKKSKSSA
+673 NAKSKTKST
-686 KPKVKATQTHLT
+686 PTHLT

-732 KKIATIYANPIAN
+732 KKIATIYSNPIAS
-745 LYSAIANEDKVQTRE
+745 LYSAIANEDKAQTRD
-760 IWLNLTDDQRTEISN
+760 IWLSLTDDQRTEISN

>member
-1 MVGIKEG
+1 MVGVKEG

-43 KTADTAVKD
+43 KTADDAVKD
-52 YAKSLEAAGSNV
+52 YAKSLEEADSNV
-64 AFTIFDDED
+64 TFTIFDDED
-73 EDREESSFEAPVL
+73 EDREESSFEAQIL

-95 NLIDRDLENENLNRE
+95 NLIDRDLENENLTRD
-110 QEETVTD
+110 QEETVTT

-129 LNEDYE
+129 LSDDEED
-135 DSLNEDNGF
+135 LNKDNGF
-144 MFNNNQVL
+144 MFNNNQIL
-152 EPEDEEDEVGEEIP
+152 DSDDEVRDEIP
-166 PKNDVS
+166 PENDVN
-172 DETADKNSTAQLN
+172 DETEDNSPTEE
-185 TSNSA
+185 SNSNA
-190 NPNSYNFV
+190 ATNPSLNNV
-198 TKSPEATPPSSL
+198 PTQLPEEVDAL
-210 PVLPVQPD
+210 PIQAG
-218 QVSTT
+218 QTT
-223 EATHDEVIS
+223 ETETSRSEVIS

-239 NDILDRLPKGYD
+239 NDILDRLPRGYD

-266 LDNPRDQ
+266 LDNPKDQ

-322 EPIDKIVE
+322 ESLDKIVE
-330 SKTVTKIQQLT
+330 GRTAAQIQQLA
-341 VKATQQ
+341 VKATHQ

-355 NKLKENKALELKTND
+355 SKLKENKALELKTND

-380 LEEKRNLALKSFNDQ
+380 LEEKRNLALKNFNDQ

-409 QLKADKAKAEHVAR
+409 QLKADKAKVERVAR
-423 NEEVQKRNSELDDS
+423 DEEVQKRNSELDDS

-449 RDNYD
+449 RNNYD
-454 KNNNLFEKNLKK
+454 KNNDLFEDNLKK
-466 VQERVQLAKEEIN
+466 VQERVRLAKEQIN
-479 EQRRIDQE
+479 QQKQLDQE
-487 KAEER
+487 KAEEK

-554 TLNSDGKDTKDI
+554 TLNNDGKNAL
-566 SVPVPNIKG
+566 VPVPHVDG
-575 EIVDLDT
+575 EVVDLDD
-582 TKQTDP
+582 TKKNDAP
-588 SNVTEPT
+588 IDSESNEEDSELKPETED
-595 EENAALD
+595 NS
-602 QENETNNDKPK
+602 PK
-613 KHHYTSGIIS
+613 KRHYKSEIIS

-638 TNNRPNNE
+638 TNNHSNNE
-646 QKAVVE
+646 QKASIERSSSNSHVKKNK
-652 QSSSHTKQT
+652 QSSS
-661 SKSNSKQSNKKS
+661 KQSDKKSANEDIAKNKKP
-673 DENDAVKKSKSSA
+673 NAKSKTKST
-686 KPKVKATQTHLT
+686 PTHLT
-698 RSQAVLKQYRETKT
+698 RSQAVLKQYRETKN

-732 KKIATIYANPIAN
+732 KKIATIYSNPIAS
-745 LYSAIANEDKVQTRE
+745 LYSAIANEDKAQTRD
-760 IWLNLTDDQRTEISN
+760 IWLSLTDDQRTEISN

-793 GWLARYAY
+793 GWLVRYAY

>member
-1 MVGIKEG
+1 
-8 EKIMLLVTFDKV
+8 MLLVTFDKV

-43 KTADTAVKD
+43 KTADDAVKD
-52 YAKSLEAAGSNV
+52 YAKSLEEADSNV
-64 AFTIFDDED
+64 TFTIFDDED
-73 EDREESSFEAPVL
+73 EDREESSFEAQIL

-95 NLIDRDLENENLNRE
+95 NLIDRDLENENLTRD
-110 QEETVTD
+110 QEETVTT

-129 LNEDYE
+129 LSDDEED
-135 DSLNEDNGF
+135 LNKDNGF
-144 MFNNNQVL
+144 MFNNNQIL
-152 EPEDEEDEVGEEIP
+152 DSDDEVRDEIP
-166 PKNDVS
+166 PENDVN
-172 DETADKNSTAQLN
+172 DETEDNSPTEE
-185 TSNSA
+185 SNSNA
-190 NPNSYNFV
+190 ATNPSLNNV
-198 TKSPEATPPSSL
+198 PTQLPEEVDAL
-210 PVLPVQPD
+210 PIQAG
-218 QVSTT
+218 QTT
-223 EATHDEVIS
+223 ETETSRSEVIS

-239 NDILDRLPKGYD
+239 NDILDRLPRGYD

-266 LDNPRDQ
+266 LDNPKDQ

-322 EPIDKIVE
+322 ESLDKIVE
-330 SKTVTKIQQLT
+330 GRTAAQIQQLA
-341 VKATQQ
+341 VKATHQ

-355 NKLKENKALELKTND
+355 SKLKENKALELKTND

-380 LEEKRNLALKSFNDQ
+380 LEEKRNIALKNFNDQ

-409 QLKADKAKAEHVAR
+409 QLKADKAKVERVAR
-423 NEEVQKRNSELDDS
+423 DEEVQKRNSELDDS

-449 RDNYD
+449 RNNYD
-454 KNNNLFEKNLKK
+454 KNNDLFEDNLKK
-466 VQERVQLAKEEIN
+466 VQEKVRLAKEQIN
-479 EQRRIDQE
+479 QQKLLDQE
-487 KAEER
+487 KAEEK

-554 TLNSDGKDTKDI
+554 TLNNEGKNAL
-566 SVPVPNIKG
+566 VPVPHVDG
-575 EIVDLDT
+575 EIVDLDD
-582 TKQTDP
+582 TKKNDAP
-588 SNVTEPT
+588 IDSESNEEDSELKPETED
-595 EENAALD
+595 NS
-602 QENETNNDKPK
+602 PK
-613 KHHYTSGIIS
+613 KRHYKSEIIS

-638 TNNRPNNE
+638 TNNHSNNE
-646 QKAVVE
+646 QKASIERSSSNSHVKKNK
-652 QSSSHTKQT
+652 QSSS
-661 SKSNSKQSNKKS
+661 KQSDKKSANEDIAKNKKP
-673 DENDAVKKSKSSA
+673 NAKSKTKST
-686 KPKVKATQTHLT
+686 PTYLT
-698 RSQAVLKQYRETKT
+698 RSQAILKQYRETKT

-732 KKIATIYANPIAN
+732 KKIATIYSNPIAS
-745 LYSAIANEDKVQTRE
+745 LYSAIANEDKAQTRD
-760 IWLNLTDDQRTEISN
+760 IWLSLTDDQRTEISN

>member
-1 MVGIKEG
+1 MVGVKEG

-52 YAKSLEAAGSNV
+52 YAKSLEAASYSV
-64 AFTIFDDED
+64 SFTIFDDED
-73 EDREESSFEAPVL
+73 EDREESSFEAPIL
-86 PEDQDGGIL
+86 PEDRDGGIL
-95 NLIDRDLENENLNRE
+95 NLIDRDLENENLTRD
-110 QEETVTD
+110 QEETVTT

-129 LNEDYE
+129 LSDDEED
-135 DSLNEDNGF
+135 LNKDNGF
-144 MFNNNQVL
+144 MFNNNQIL
-152 EPEDEEDEVGEEIP
+152 DSDDEVRDEIP
-166 PKNDVS
+166 PENDVN
-172 DETADKNSTAQLN
+172 DETEDNSPTEE
-185 TSNSA
+185 SNSNA
-190 NPNSYNFV
+190 ATNPSLNNV
-198 TKSPEATPPSSL
+198 PTQLPEEVDAL
-210 PVLPVQPD
+210 PIQAG
-218 QVSTT
+218 QTT
-223 EATHDEVIS
+223 ETETSRSEVIS

-239 NDILDRLPKGYD
+239 NDILDRLPRGYD

-266 LDNPRDQ
+266 LDNPKDQ

-322 EPIDKIVE
+322 ESLDKIVE
-330 SKTVTKIQQLT
+330 DRTAAQIQQLV

-355 NKLKENKALELKTND
+355 SKLKENKALELKTND

-380 LEEKRNLALKSFNDQ
+380 LEEKRNLALKNFNDQ

-409 QLKADKAKAEHVAR
+409 QLKADKAKVERVAR
-423 NEEVQKRNSELDDS
+423 DEEVQKRNSELDDS

-449 RDNYD
+449 RNNYD
-454 KNNNLFEKNLKK
+454 KNNDLFEDNLKK
-466 VQERVQLAKEEIN
+466 VQEKVRLAKEQIN
-479 EQRRIDQE
+479 QQKQLDQE
-487 KAEER
+487 KAEEK

-554 TLNSDGKDTKDI
+554 TLNNDGKNAL
-566 SVPVPNIKG
+566 VPVPHVDG
-575 EIVDLDT
+575 EVVDLDD
-582 TKQTDP
+582 TKKNDAP
-588 SNVTEPT
+588 IDSESNEEDSELKPETED
-595 EENAALD
+595 NS
-602 QENETNNDKPK
+602 PK
-613 KHHYTSGIIS
+613 KRHYKSEIIS

-638 TNNRPNNE
+638 TNNHSNNE
-646 QKAVVE
+646 QKASIERSSSNSHVKKNK
-652 QSSSHTKQT
+652 QSSS
-661 SKSNSKQSNKKS
+661 KQSDKKSANEDIAKNKKP
-673 DENDAVKKSKSSA
+673 NAKSKTKST
-686 KPKVKATQTHLT
+686 PTYLT
-698 RSQAVLKQYRETKT
+698 RSQAILKQYRETKT

-732 KKIATIYANPIAN
+732 KKIATIYSNPIAN
-745 LYSAIANEDKVQTRE
+745 LYSAIANEDKAQTRD
-760 IWLNLTDDQRTEISN
+760 IWLSLTDDQRTEISN

>member
-1 MVGIKEG
+1 
-8 EKIMLLVTFDKV
+8 MLLVTFDKV

-43 KTADTAVKD
+43 KTADDAVKD
-52 YAKSLEAAGSNV
+52 YAKSLEEADSNV
-64 AFTIFDDED
+64 TFTIFDDED
-73 EDREESSFEAPVL
+73 EDREESSFEAQIL

-95 NLIDRDLENENLNRE
+95 NLIDRDLENENLTRD
-110 QEETVTD
+110 QEETVTT

-129 LNEDYE
+129 LSDDEED
-135 DSLNEDNGF
+135 LNKDNGF
-144 MFNNNQVL
+144 MFNNNQIL
-152 EPEDEEDEVGEEIP
+152 DSDDEVRDEIP
-166 PKNDVS
+166 PENDVN
-172 DETADKNSTAQLN
+172 DETEDNSPTEE
-185 TSNSA
+185 SNSNA
-190 NPNSYNFV
+190 ATNPSLNNV
-198 TKSPEATPPSSL
+198 PTQLPEEVDAL
-210 PVLPVQPD
+210 PIQAG
-218 QVSTT
+218 QTT
-223 EATHDEVIS
+223 ETETSRSEVIS

-239 NDILDRLPKGYD
+239 NDILDRLPRGYD

-266 LDNPRDQ
+266 LDNPKDQ

-322 EPIDKIVE
+322 ESLDKIVE
-330 SKTVTKIQQLT
+330 GRTAAQIQQLV

-355 NKLKENKALELKTND
+355 SKLKENKTLELKTND

-380 LEEKRNLALKSFNDQ
+380 LEEKRNLALKNFNDQ

-409 QLKADKAKAEHVAR
+409 QLKADKAKVERVAR
-423 NEEVQKRNSELDDS
+423 DEEVQKRNSELDDS

-449 RDNYD
+449 RNNYD
-454 KNNNLFEKNLKK
+454 KNNDLFEDNLKK
-466 VQERVQLAKEEIN
+466 VQEKVQLAKEQIN
-479 EQRRIDQE
+479 QQKQLDQE
-487 KAEER
+487 KAEEK

-528 KLPEEFAKAIAAAI
+528 KLPEKFAKAIAAAI

-554 TLNSDGKDTKDI
+554 TLNNDGKNAL
-566 SVPVPNIKG
+566 VPVPHVDG
-575 EIVDLDT
+575 EIVDLDD
-582 TKQTDP
+582 TKKNDAP
-588 SNVTEPT
+588 IDSESNEEDSELKPETED
-595 EENAALD
+595 NS
-602 QENETNNDKPK
+602 PK
-613 KHHYTSGIIS
+613 KHHYKSEIIS

-638 TNNRPNNE
+638 TNNHSNNE
-646 QKAVVE
+646 QKASIERSSSNSHVKKNK
-652 QSSSHTKQT
+652 QSSS
-661 SKSNSKQSNKKS
+661 KQSAKK
-673 DENDAVKKSKSSA
+673 DIAKNQKTNAKSKTKST
-686 KPKVKATQTHLT
+686 PTYLT
-698 RSQAVLKQYRETKT
+698 RSQAILKQYRETKT

-732 KKIATIYANPIAN
+732 KKIATIYSNPIVS
-745 LYSAIANEDKVQTRE
+745 LYSAIANEDKAQTRD
-760 IWLNLTDDQRTEISN
+760 IWLSLTDDQRTEISN

>member
-1 MVGIKEG
+1 
-8 EKIMLLVTFDKV
+8 MLLVTFDKV

-43 KTADTAVKD
+43 KTADDAVKD
-52 YAKSLEAAGSNV
+52 YAKSLEEADSNV
-64 AFTIFDDED
+64 TFTIFDDED
-73 EDREESSFEAPVL
+73 EDREESSFEAQIL

-95 NLIDRDLENENLNRE
+95 NLIDRDLENENLTRD
-110 QEETVTD
+110 QEETVTT

-129 LNEDYE
+129 LSDDEED
-135 DSLNEDNGF
+135 LNKDNGF
-144 MFNNNQVL
+144 MFNNNQIL
-152 EPEDEEDEVGEEIP
+152 DSDDEVRDEIP
-166 PKNDVS
+166 PENDVN
-172 DETADKNSTAQLN
+172 DETEDNSPTEE
-185 TSNSA
+185 SNSNA
-190 NPNSYNFV
+190 ATNPSLNNV
-198 TKSPEATPPSSL
+198 PTQLPEEVDAL
-210 PVLPVQPD
+210 PIQAG
-218 QVSTT
+218 QTT
-223 EATHDEVIS
+223 ETETSRSEVIS

-239 NDILDRLPKGYD
+239 NDILDRLPRGYD

-266 LDNPRDQ
+266 LDNPKDQ

-322 EPIDKIVE
+322 ESLDKIVE
-330 SKTVTKIQQLT
+330 DRTAAQIQQLV
-341 VKATQQ
+341 VKATHQ

-355 NKLKENKALELKTND
+355 SKLKENKALELKTND

-380 LEEKRNLALKSFNDQ
+380 LEEKRNIALKNFNDQ

-409 QLKADKAKAEHVAR
+409 QLKADKAKVERVAR
-423 NEEVQKRNSELDDS
+423 DEEVQKRNSELDDS

-449 RDNYD
+449 RNNYD
-454 KNNNLFEKNLKK
+454 KNNDLFEDNLKK
-466 VQERVQLAKEEIN
+466 VQEKVRLAKEQIN
-479 EQRRIDQE
+479 QQKLLDQE
-487 KAEER
+487 KAEEK

-554 TLNSDGKDTKDI
+554 TLNNDGKNAL
-566 SVPVPNIKG
+566 VPVPHVDG
-575 EIVDLDT
+575 EIVDLDD
-582 TKQTDP
+582 TKKNDAP
-588 SNVTEPT
+588 IDSESNEEDSELKPETED
-595 EENAALD
+595 NS
-602 QENETNNDKPK
+602 PK
-613 KHHYTSGIIS
+613 KHHYKSEIIS
-623 LVCLAAAALGGTWAY
+623 LVCLAAATLGGTWAY
-638 TNNRPNNE
+638 TNNHSNNE
-646 QKAVVE
+646 QKASIERSSSNSHVKKNK
-652 QSSSHTKQT
+652 QSSS
-661 SKSNSKQSNKKS
+661 KQSAKK
-673 DENDAVKKSKSSA
+673 DIAKNQKTNAKSKTKST
-686 KPKVKATQTHLT
+686 PTYLT
-698 RSQAVLKQYRETKT
+698 RSQAILKQYRETKT

-732 KKIATIYANPIAN
+732 KKIATIYSNPIAS
-745 LYSAIANEDKVQTRE
+745 LYSAIANEDKAQTRD
-760 IWLNLTDDQRTEISN
+760 IWLSLTDDQRTEISN

-793 GWLARYAY
+793 GWLDRYAY

>member
-1 MVGIKEG
+1 
-8 EKIMLLVTFDKV
+8 MLLVTFDKV

-43 KTADTAVKD
+43 KTADDAVKD
-52 YAKSLEAAGSNV
+52 YAKTLEEADSNV
-64 AFTIFDDED
+64 TFTIFDDED
-73 EDREESSFEAPVL
+73 EDREESSFEAQIL

-95 NLIDRDLENENLNRE
+95 NLIDRDLENENLTRD
-110 QEETVTD
+110 QEETVTT

-129 LNEDYE
+129 LNDDED
-135 DSLNEDNGF
+135 DLNEDNGF
-144 MFNNNQVL
+144 MFNSNQIL
-152 EPEDEEDEVGEEIP
+152 DSDDEVRDEIP
-166 PKNDVS
+166 PENDVN
-172 DETADKNSTAQLN
+172 DETEDNSPTEE
-185 TSNSA
+185 SNSNAAA
-190 NPNSYNFV
+190 NPSLNNV
-198 TKSPEATPPSSL
+198 PTQLPEKVGTSPIQAG
-210 PVLPVQPD
+210 Q
-218 QVSTT
+218 TT
-223 EATHDEVIS
+223 ETETSRSEVIS

-239 NDILDRLPKGYD
+239 NDILDRLPRGYD

-266 LDNPRDQ
+266 LDNPKDQ

-322 EPIDKIVE
+322 ESLDKIVE
-330 SKTVTKIQQLT
+330 GRTAAQIQQLV
-341 VKATQQ
+341 VKAAQQ

-355 NKLKENKALELKTND
+355 SKLKENKALELKTND

-380 LEEKRNLALKSFNDQ
+380 LEEKRNLALKNFNDQ

-409 QLKADKAKAEHVAR
+409 QLKADKAKVERVAR
-423 NEEVQKRNSELDDS
+423 DEEVQKRNSELDDS

-449 RDNYD
+449 RNNYD
-454 KNNNLFEKNLKK
+454 KNNDLFEDNLKK
-466 VQERVQLAKEEIN
+466 VQEKVRLAKEQIN
-479 EQRRIDQE
+479 QQKQLDQE
-487 KAEER
+487 KAEEK

-554 TLNSDGKDTKDI
+554 TLNNDGKNAL
-566 SVPVPNIKG
+566 VPVPHVDG
-575 EIVDLDT
+575 EVVDLDD
-582 TKQTDP
+582 TKKNDAP
-588 SNVTEPT
+588 IDSESNEEDSELKPETED
-595 EENAALD
+595 NS
-602 QENETNNDKPK
+602 PK
-613 KHHYTSGIIS
+613 KRHYKSEIIS

-638 TNNRPNNE
+638 TNNHSNNE
-646 QKAVVE
+646 QKASIERSSSNSHVKKNK
-652 QSSSHTKQT
+652 QSSS
-661 SKSNSKQSNKKS
+661 KQSDKKSANEDIAKNKKP
-673 DENDAVKKSKSSA
+673 NAKSKTKST
-686 KPKVKATQTHLT
+686 PTHLT
-698 RSQAVLKQYRETKT
+698 RSQAVLKQYRETKN

-732 KKIATIYANPIAN
+732 KKIATIYSNPIAN
-745 LYSAIANEDKVQTRE
+745 LYSAIANEDKAQTRD
-760 IWLNLTDDQRTEISN
+760 IWLSLTDDQRTEISN

>member
-1 MVGIKEG
+1 MVGVKEG

-43 KTADTAVKD
+43 KTADDAVKD
-52 YAKSLEAAGSNV
+52 YAKSLEEADSNV
-64 AFTIFDDED
+64 TFTIFDDED
-73 EDREESSFEAPVL
+73 EDREESSFEAQIL

-95 NLIDRDLENENLNRE
+95 NLIDRDLENENLTRD
-110 QEETVTD
+110 QEETVTT

-129 LNEDYE
+129 LSDDEED
-135 DSLNEDNGF
+135 LNKDNGF
-144 MFNNNQVL
+144 MFNNNQIL
-152 EPEDEEDEVGEEIP
+152 DSDDEVRDEIP
-166 PKNDVS
+166 PENDVN
-172 DETADKNSTAQLN
+172 DETEDNSPTEE
-185 TSNSA
+185 SNSNA
-190 NPNSYNFV
+190 ATNPSLNNV
-198 TKSPEATPPSSL
+198 PTQLPEEVDAL
-210 PVLPVQPD
+210 PIQAG
-218 QVSTT
+218 QTT
-223 EATHDEVIS
+223 ETETSRSEVIS

-239 NDILDRLPKGYD
+239 NDILDRLPRGYD

-266 LDNPRDQ
+266 LDNPKDQ

-322 EPIDKIVE
+322 ESLDKIVE
-330 SKTVTKIQQLT
+330 GRTAAQIQQLA
-341 VKATQQ
+341 VKATHQ

-355 NKLKENKALELKTND
+355 SKLKENKALELKTND

-380 LEEKRNLALKSFNDQ
+380 LEEKRNLALKNFNDQ

-409 QLKADKAKAEHVAR
+409 QLKADKAKVERVAR
-423 NEEVQKRNSELDDS
+423 DEEVQKRNSELDDS

-449 RDNYD
+449 RNNYD
-454 KNNNLFEKNLKK
+454 KNNDLFEDNLKK
-466 VQERVQLAKEEIN
+466 VQERVRLAKEQIN
-479 EQRRIDQE
+479 QQKQLDQE
-487 KAEER
+487 KAEEK

-554 TLNSDGKDTKDI
+554 TLNNDGKNAL
-566 SVPVPNIKG
+566 VPVPHVDG
-575 EIVDLDT
+575 EIVDLDD
-582 TKQTDP
+582 TKKNDAP
-588 SNVTEPT
+588 IDSESNEEDSELKPETED
-595 EENAALD
+595 NS
-602 QENETNNDKPK
+602 PK
-613 KHHYTSGIIS
+613 KRHYKSEIIS

-638 TNNRPNNE
+638 TNNHSNNE
-646 QKAVVE
+646 QKASIERSSSNSHVKKNK
-652 QSSSHTKQT
+652 QSSS
-661 SKSNSKQSNKKS
+661 KQSDKKSANEDIAKNKKP
-673 DENDAVKKSKSSA
+673 NAKSKTKST
-686 KPKVKATQTHLT
+686 PTYLT
-698 RSQAVLKQYRETKT
+698 RSQAILKQYRETKT

-732 KKIATIYANPIAN
+732 KKIATIYSNPIAS
-745 LYSAIANEDKVQTRE
+745 LYSAIANEDKAQTRD
-760 IWLNLTDDQRTEISN
+760 IWLSLTDDQRIEISN

>member
-1 MVGIKEG
+1 
-8 EKIMLLVTFDKV
+8 MLLVTFDKV

-43 KTADTAVKD
+43 KTADDAVKD
-52 YAKSLEAAGSNV
+52 YAKSLEEADSNV
-64 AFTIFDDED
+64 TFTIFDDED
-73 EDREESSFEAPVL
+73 EDREESSFEAQIL

-95 NLIDRDLENENLNRE
+95 NLIDRDLENENLTRD
-110 QEETVTD
+110 QEETVTT

-129 LNEDYE
+129 LSDDEED
-135 DSLNEDNGF
+135 LNKDNGF
-144 MFNNNQVL
+144 MFNNNQIL
-152 EPEDEEDEVGEEIP
+152 DSDDEVRDEIP
-166 PKNDVS
+166 PENDVN
-172 DETADKNSTAQLN
+172 DETEDNSPTEE
-185 TSNSA
+185 SNSNA
-190 NPNSYNFV
+190 ATNPSLNNV
-198 TKSPEATPPSSL
+198 PTQLPEEVDAL
-210 PVLPVQPD
+210 PIQAG
-218 QVSTT
+218 QTT
-223 EATHDEVIS
+223 ETETSRSEVIS

-239 NDILDRLPKGYD
+239 NDILDRLPRGYD

-266 LDNPRDQ
+266 LDNPKDQ

-322 EPIDKIVE
+322 ESLDKIVE
-330 SKTVTKIQQLT
+330 DRTAAQIQQLI
-341 VKATQQ
+341 VKATHQ

-355 NKLKENKALELKTND
+355 SKLKENKALELKTND

-380 LEEKRNLALKSFNDQ
+380 LEEKRNIALKNFNDQ

-409 QLKADKAKAEHVAR
+409 QLKADKAKVERVAR
-423 NEEVQKRNSELDDS
+423 DEEVQKRNSELDDS

-449 RDNYD
+449 RNNYD
-454 KNNNLFEKNLKK
+454 KNNDLFEDNLKK
-466 VQERVQLAKEEIN
+466 VQEKVRLAKEQIN
-479 EQRRIDQE
+479 QQKLLDQE
-487 KAEER
+487 KAEEK

-554 TLNSDGKDTKDI
+554 TLNNDGKNAL
-566 SVPVPNIKG
+566 VPVPHVDG
-575 EIVDLDT
+575 EVVDLDD
-582 TKQTDP
+582 TKKNDAP
-588 SNVTEPT
+588 IDSESNEEDSELKPETED
-595 EENAALD
+595 NS
-602 QENETNNDKPK
+602 PK
-613 KHHYTSGIIS
+613 KRHYKSEIIS

-638 TNNRPNNE
+638 TNNHSNNE
-646 QKAVVE
+646 QKASIERSSSNSHVKKNK
-652 QSSSHTKQT
+652 QSSS
-661 SKSNSKQSNKKS
+661 KQSDKKSANEDIAKNKKP
-673 DENDAVKKSKSSA
+673 NAKSKTKST
-686 KPKVKATQTHLT
+686 PTHLT

-732 KKIATIYANPIAN
+732 KKIATIYSNPIAN
-745 LYSAIANEDKVQTRE
+745 LYSAIANEDKAQTRD
-760 IWLNLTDDQRTEISN
+760 IWLSLTDDQRTEISN

>member
-1 MVGIKEG
+1 
-8 EKIMLLVTFDKV
+8 MLLVTFDKV

-43 KTADTAVKD
+43 KTADDAVKD
-52 YAKSLEAAGSNV
+52 YAKSLEEADSNV
-64 AFTIFDDED
+64 TFTIFDDED
-73 EDREESSFEAPVL
+73 EDREESSFEAQIL

-95 NLIDRDLENENLNRE
+95 NLIDRDLENENLTRD
-110 QEETVTD
+110 QEETVTT

-129 LNEDYE
+129 LSDDEED
-135 DSLNEDNGF
+135 LNKDNGF
-144 MFNNNQVL
+144 MFNNNQIL
-152 EPEDEEDEVGEEIP
+152 DSDDEVRDEIP
-166 PKNDVS
+166 PENDVN
-172 DETADKNSTAQLN
+172 DETEDNSPTEE
-185 TSNSA
+185 SNSNA
-190 NPNSYNFV
+190 ATNPSLNNV
-198 TKSPEATPPSSL
+198 PTQLPEEVDAL
-210 PVLPVQPD
+210 PIQAG
-218 QVSTT
+218 QTT
-223 EATHDEVIS
+223 ETETSRSEVIS

-239 NDILDRLPKGYD
+239 NDILDRLPRGYD

-266 LDNPRDQ
+266 LDNPKDQ

-322 EPIDKIVE
+322 KSLDKIVE
-330 SKTVTKIQQLT
+330 DRTAAQIQQLV
-341 VKATQQ
+341 VKATHQ

-355 NKLKENKALELKTND
+355 SKLKENKALELKTND

-380 LEEKRNLALKSFNDQ
+380 LEEKRNIALKNFNDQ

-409 QLKADKAKAEHVAR
+409 QLKADKAKVERVAR
-423 NEEVQKRNSELDDS
+423 DEEVQKRNSELDDS

-449 RDNYD
+449 RNNYD
-454 KNNNLFEKNLKK
+454 KNNDLFEDNLKK
-466 VQERVQLAKEEIN
+466 VQEKVRLAKEQIN
-479 EQRRIDQE
+479 QQKLLDQE
-487 KAEER
+487 KAEEK

-554 TLNSDGKDTKDI
+554 TLNNDGKNAL
-566 SVPVPNIKG
+566 VPVPHVDG
-575 EIVDLDT
+575 EVVDLDD
-582 TKQTDP
+582 TKKNDAP
-588 SNVTEPT
+588 IDSESNEEDSELKPETED
-595 EENAALD
+595 NS
-602 QENETNNDKPK
+602 PK
-613 KHHYTSGIIS
+613 KRHYKSEIIS

-638 TNNRPNNE
+638 TNNHSNNE
-646 QKAVVE
+646 QKASIERSSSNSHVKKNK
-652 QSSSHTKQT
+652 QSSS
-661 SKSNSKQSNKKS
+661 KQSDKKSANEDIAKNKKP
-673 DENDAVKKSKSSA
+673 NAKSKTKST
-686 KPKVKATQTHLT
+686 PTHLT

-732 KKIATIYANPIAN
+732 KKIATIYSNPIAS
-745 LYSAIANEDKVQTRE
+745 LYSAIANEDKAQTRD
-760 IWLNLTDDQRTEISN
+760 IWLSLTDDQRTEISN

>member
-1 MVGIKEG
+1 
-8 EKIMLLVTFDKV
+8 MLLVTFDKV

-43 KTADTAVKD
+43 KTADDAVKD
-52 YAKSLEAAGSNV
+52 YAKSLEEADSNV
-64 AFTIFDDED
+64 TFTIFDDED
-73 EDREESSFEAPVL
+73 EDREESSFEAQIL

-95 NLIDRDLENENLNRE
+95 NLIDRDLENENLTRD
-110 QEETVTD
+110 QEETVTT

-129 LNEDYE
+129 LSDDEED
-135 DSLNEDNGF
+135 LNKDNGF
-144 MFNNNQVL
+144 MFNNNQIL
-152 EPEDEEDEVGEEIP
+152 DSDDEVRDEIP
-166 PKNDVS
+166 PENDVN
-172 DETADKNSTAQLN
+172 DETEDNSPTEE
-185 TSNSA
+185 SNSNA
-190 NPNSYNFV
+190 ATNPSLNNV
-198 TKSPEATPPSSL
+198 PTQLPEEVDAL
-210 PVLPVQPD
+210 PIQAG
-218 QVSTT
+218 QTT
-223 EATHDEVIS
+223 ETETSRSEVIS

-239 NDILDRLPKGYD
+239 NDILDRLPRGYD

-266 LDNPRDQ
+266 LDNPKDQ

-322 EPIDKIVE
+322 KSLDKIVE
-330 SKTVTKIQQLT
+330 GRTAAQIQQLA
-341 VKATQQ
+341 VKATHQ

-355 NKLKENKALELKTND
+355 SKLKENKALELKTND

-380 LEEKRNLALKSFNDQ
+380 LEEKRNLALKNFNDQ

-409 QLKADKAKAEHVAR
+409 QLKADKAKVERVAR
-423 NEEVQKRNSELDDS
+423 DEEVQKRNSELDDS

-449 RDNYD
+449 RNNYD
-454 KNNNLFEKNLKK
+454 KNNDLFEDNLKK
-466 VQERVQLAKEEIN
+466 VQERVRLAKEQIN
-479 EQRRIDQE
+479 QQKQLDQE
-487 KAEER
+487 KAEEK

-554 TLNSDGKDTKDI
+554 TLNNDGKNAL
-566 SVPVPNIKG
+566 VPVPHVDG
-575 EIVDLDT
+575 EVVDLDD
-582 TKQTDP
+582 TKKNDAP
-588 SNVTEPT
+588 IDSESNEEDSELKPETED
-595 EENAALD
+595 NS
-602 QENETNNDKPK
+602 PK
-613 KHHYTSGIIS
+613 KRHYKSEIIS

-638 TNNRPNNE
+638 TNNHSNNE
-646 QKAVVE
+646 QKASIERSSSNSHVKKNK
-652 QSSSHTKQT
+652 QSSS
-661 SKSNSKQSNKKS
+661 KQSDKKSANEDIAKNKKP
-673 DENDAVKKSKSSA
+673 NAKSKTKST
-686 KPKVKATQTHLT
+686 PTHLT
-698 RSQAVLKQYRETKT
+698 RSQAVLKQYRETKN

-732 KKIATIYANPIAN
+732 KKIATIYSNPIAS
-745 LYSAIANEDKVQTRE
+745 LYSAIANEDKAQTRD
-760 IWLNLTDDQRTEISN
+760 IWLSLTDDQRTEISN

>member
-1 MVGIKEG
+1 MVGVKEG

-32 KLSRKSPELDI
+32 KLSRKSSELDI
-43 KTADTAVKD
+43 KTADDAVKD
-52 YAKSLEAAGSNV
+52 YAKSLEEADSNV
-64 AFTIFDDED
+64 TFTIFDDED
-73 EDREESSFEAPVL
+73 EDREESSFEAQIL

-95 NLIDRDLENENLNRE
+95 NLIDRDLENENLTRD
-110 QEETVTD
+110 QEETVTT

-129 LNEDYE
+129 LSDDEED
-135 DSLNEDNGF
+135 LNKDNGF
-144 MFNNNQVL
+144 MFNNNQIL
-152 EPEDEEDEVGEEIP
+152 DSDDEVRDEIP
-166 PKNDVS
+166 PENDVN
-172 DETADKNSTAQLN
+172 DETEDNSPTEE
-185 TSNSA
+185 SNSNA
-190 NPNSYNFV
+190 ATNPSLNNV
-198 TKSPEATPPSSL
+198 PTQLPEEVDAL
-210 PVLPVQPD
+210 PIQAG
-218 QVSTT
+218 QTT
-223 EATHDEVIS
+223 ETETSRSEVIS

-239 NDILDRLPKGYD
+239 NDILDRLPRGYD

-266 LDNPRDQ
+266 LDNPKDQ

-322 EPIDKIVE
+322 ESLDKIVE
-330 SKTVTKIQQLT
+330 GRTAAQIQQLV

-355 NKLKENKALELKTND
+355 SKLKESKALELKTND

-380 LEEKRNLALKSFNDQ
+380 LEEKRNIALKNFNDQ

-409 QLKADKAKAEHVAR
+409 QLKADKAKVERVAR
-423 NEEVQKRNSELDDS
+423 DEEVQKRNSELDDS

-449 RDNYD
+449 RNNYD
-454 KNNNLFEKNLKK
+454 KNNDLFEDNLKK
-466 VQERVQLAKEEIN
+466 VQEKVRLAKEQIN
-479 EQRRIDQE
+479 QQKQLDQE
-487 KAEER
+487 KAEEK

-554 TLNSDGKDTKDI
+554 TLNNDGKNAL
-566 SVPVPNIKG
+566 VPVPHVDG
-575 EIVDLDT
+575 EIVDLDD
-582 TKQTDP
+582 TKKNDAP
-588 SNVTEPT
+588 IDSESNEEDSELKPETED
-595 EENAALD
+595 NS
-602 QENETNNDKPK
+602 PK
-613 KHHYTSGIIS
+613 KRHYKSEIIS

-638 TNNRPNNE
+638 TNNHSNNE
-646 QKAVVE
+646 QKASIERSSSNSHVKKNK
-652 QSSSHTKQT
+652 QSSS
-661 SKSNSKQSNKKS
+661 KQSDKKSANEDIAKNKKP
-673 DENDAVKKSKSSA
+673 NAKSKTKST
-686 KPKVKATQTHLT
+686 PTYLT
-698 RSQAVLKQYRETKT
+698 RSQAILKQYRETKT

-732 KKIATIYANPIAN
+732 KKIATIYSNPIAS
-745 LYSAIANEDKVQTRE
+745 LYSAIANEDKAQTRD
-760 IWLNLTDDQRTEISN
+760 IWLSLTDDQRTEISN

>member
-1 MVGIKEG
+1 
-8 EKIMLLVTFDKV
+8 MLLVTFDKV

-43 KTADTAVKD
+43 KTADDAVKD
-52 YAKSLEAAGSNV
+52 YAKSLEEADSNV
-64 AFTIFDDED
+64 TFTIFDDED
-73 EDREESSFEAPVL
+73 EDREESSFEAQIL

-95 NLIDRDLENENLNRE
+95 NLIDRDLENENLTRD
-110 QEETVTD
+110 QEETVTT

-129 LNEDYE
+129 LSDDEED
-135 DSLNEDNGF
+135 LNKDNGF
-144 MFNNNQVL
+144 MFNNNQIL
-152 EPEDEEDEVGEEIP
+152 DSDDEVRDEIP
-166 PKNDVS
+166 PENDVN
-172 DETADKNSTAQLN
+172 DETEDNSPTEE
-185 TSNSA
+185 SNSNA
-190 NPNSYNFV
+190 ATNPSLNNV
-198 TKSPEATPPSSL
+198 PTQLPEEVDAL
-210 PVLPVQPD
+210 PIQAG
-218 QVSTT
+218 QTT
-223 EATHDEVIS
+223 ETETSRSEVIS

-239 NDILDRLPKGYD
+239 NDILDRLPRGYD

-266 LDNPRDQ
+266 LDNPKDQ
-273 YDQALNDKIDQALRD
+273 YDQALNDKIDQALID

-322 EPIDKIVE
+322 ESLDKIVE
-330 SKTVTKIQQLT
+330 DRTAAQIQQLV
-341 VKATQQ
+341 VKATHQ

-355 NKLKENKALELKTND
+355 SKLKENKALELKTND

-380 LEEKRNLALKSFNDQ
+380 LEEKRNIALKNFNDQ

-409 QLKADKAKAEHVAR
+409 QLKADKAKVERVAR
-423 NEEVQKRNSELDDS
+423 DEEVQKRNSELDDS

-449 RDNYD
+449 RNNYD
-454 KNNNLFEKNLKK
+454 KNNDLFEDNLKK
-466 VQERVQLAKEEIN
+466 VQEKVRLAKEQIN
-479 EQRRIDQE
+479 QQKLLDQE
-487 KAEER
+487 KAEEK

-554 TLNSDGKDTKDI
+554 TLNNDGKNAL
-566 SVPVPNIKG
+566 VPVPHVDG
-575 EIVDLDT
+575 EVVDLDD
-582 TKQTDP
+582 TKKNDAP
-588 SNVTEPT
+588 IDSESNEEDSELKPETED
-595 EENAALD
+595 NS
-602 QENETNNDKPK
+602 PK
-613 KHHYTSGIIS
+613 KRHYKSEIIS

-638 TNNRPNNE
+638 TNNHSNNE
-646 QKAVVE
+646 QKASIERSSSNSHVKKNK
-652 QSSSHTKQT
+652 QSSS
-661 SKSNSKQSNKKS
+661 KQSDKKSANEDIAKNKKP
-673 DENDAVKKSKSSA
+673 NAKSKTKST
-686 KPKVKATQTHLT
+686 PTHLT

-732 KKIATIYANPIAN
+732 KKIATIYSNPIAS
-745 LYSAIANEDKVQTRE
+745 LYSAIANEDKAQTRD
-760 IWLNLTDDQRTEISN
+760 IWLSLTDDQRTEISN